1 MLNKKRNTEMST
13 KQTFSW
19 SLEKII
25 EKFSEIALQINEF
38 GEVET
43 ILQCALE
50 ETRVLLQ
57 TDRVIIYRFLQKGDG
72 VVFTESVGDRWLP
85 IQGQLIHDPCF
96 EANWVE
102 RYSQGQTS
110 AISDI
115 HAGDLQACYVELLD
129 RIQVQANLVAP
140 ILLDGKQQ
148 QSPKL
153 WGLLIAHQCRSPRQW
168 EPIDIEILQQVAMHI
183 GLRMGHL
190 ESHRPVLGPNQPTEL
205 ETEPNQ
211 TAANTE
217 SAPRVNH
224 QNCLQPEFAC
234 SLSGEIVHLKA
245 FDLLQN
251 PIWIFDIEDWQ
262 IRWANQ
268 ASLYLWNASTW
279 QQLASHNFRDM
290 LSEFTRIRLQS
301 YLQQFE
307 QGQTLSEQWTF
318 YPGGEPVSVGCRCS
332 GIRIDRGRLAIL
344 VEGKVETAPQIE
356 PETLRSIEAIRHTTL
371 MVSLYTLEGV
381 PLLQNPAALSCYGDA
396 LHPGS
401 ATDNAFVSRFV
412 DSQVADRAMAVLKS
426 GEVFSTE
433 AQVITLAGIRWHR
446 MDVRC
451 TDDPVTGNP
460 MLLVNEKDITDRQQ
474 VETALQ
480 KSETRLS
487 EAQRVAHIGSWEWDV
502 STGNITW
509 SPELFEIVGR
519 DKALG
524 EPTYEENLRL
534 YHPESAKQLHLVV
547 QRALT
552 HGQPYLLRLRIVRPN
567 GSIRHTEARGQ
578 VQLNAEG
585 EVIRLFGTSQDITD
599 LVQAETELRELSTAL
614 ANAVD
619 GISRLDIFG
628 RYITVNQAYA
638 NIAGYQPEEM
648 VGMNW
653 QKTVH
658 PEDCDRM
665 MAAYQKM
672 RAEGRVEVEARGIR
686 KDGSIF
692 YKQVVMLAAYDSQER
707 SIGHHCFMKDI
718 TDRKQAEASLKQDFE
733 HLSKVI
739 ATQQEIA
746 IRNPN
751 LDAVMAV
758 IAERT
763 QDLTRADGSVIEMV
777 EGDELVYRAASGI
790 ASAYV
795 GLRVKIATS
804 LSGKC
809 ITTGSILLCH
819 DSETDARV
827 DRVACQRIGVR
838 SMVVVPLFYQQE
850 RVGVLKVL
858 SATPSSFTES
868 DIQTLQLMAGFLAGS
883 VHLASEFDSK
893 NILLSQ
899 LRESEERYRSVIA
912 TMTEGVVLQLADG
925 EIIACNAS
933 AERIIGLTPEQ
944 IMGHTSVDLDW
955 RTVREDGSPFPGE
968 QHPAMITLKTEKPL
982 SNVVMGIHKADGTLT
997 WISINSQPL
1006 FQMNECHPY
1015 AVVTTFADITER
1027 KQAEEILTN
1036 QAQKDRLM
1044 AATDGL
1050 TQVANRRC
1058 FDERLQSEWHR
1069 LMQGKQQ
1076 LSLIMLDVDYFKR
1089 YNDCYGH
1096 QAGDI
1101 CLVKVASSAAQA
1113 VKRSSDV
1120 FARYGGE
1127 EFAAILPNTDAAGAI
1142 AVAES
1147 MRQAIRDLAIPHEQ
1161 SDVSAIVTVSMG
1173 IATVIPSLGTS
1184 PDELVAKADRAL
1196 YDAKRQGRDRYKSA
1210 NPMTA
1215 PEVNPV
1221 VE

>member
-1 MLNKKRNTEMST
+1 MST

-19 SLEKII
+19 SLEKSI
-25 EKFSEIALQINEF
+25 EKVSEIALKINEF
-38 GEVET
+38 VALET

-57 TDRVIIYRFLQKGDG
+57 TDRVIIYRFLSHRDG
-72 VVFTESVGDRWLP
+72 VVFAESVDAQWPPTLGKQ
-85 IQGQLIHDPCF
+85 IYDPCF
-96 EANWVE
+96 EATWVD

-110 AISDI
+110 SISDI
-115 HAGDLQACYVELLD
+115 HAGDFQACDVELLD

-140 ILLDGKQQ
+140 ILLDGHQQ

-168 EPIDIEILQQVAMHI
+168 EPLDVEIMQQVAMHI
-183 GLRMGHL
+183 GLRMWHL
-190 ESHRPVLGPNQPTEL
+190 ESHRPVIGPNQPPEL

-211 TAANTE
+211 TDPTTE

-224 QNCLQPEFAC
+224 QNCLQPELAC

-251 PIWIFDIEDWQ
+251 PIWIFDIEHWQ

-268 ASLYLWNASTW
+268 ASLYLWNASTR
-279 QQLASHNFRDM
+279 QQLASHNFRHM
-290 LSEFTRIRLQS
+290 LSECTRIRLQG
-301 YLQQFE
+301 YLEQFE

-318 YPGGEPVSVGCRCS
+318 YPAGEPVSVGCRCS
-332 GIRIDRGRLAIL
+332 GIRIDSGRLAIL
-344 VEGKVETAPQIE
+344 VEGKVETALQIE

-381 PLLQNPAALSCYGDA
+381 PLLQNPAALGCYGEA
-396 LHPGS
+396 LHRGS

-412 DSQVADRAMAVLKS
+412 DSQVGERAMAVLKS

-433 AQVITLAGIRWHR
+433 AQVITLAGIRWHG

-451 TDDPVTGNP
+451 TNDPVTGNP

-502 STGNITW
+502 STGKITW
-509 SPELFEIVGR
+509 SPELFEILGR
-519 DKALG
+519 SRALG

-534 YHPESAKQLHLVV
+534 YHPESAKQLHRVV

-552 HGQPYLLRLRIVRPN
+552 HGEPYLLRLRIVSRN

-585 EVIRLFGTSQDITD
+585 KVIRLFGTSQDITD
-599 LVQAETELRELSTAL
+599 IVQAETELREMSTAL
-614 ANAVD
+614 ANAVE
-619 GISRLDIFG
+619 GISRLDVFG
-628 RYITVNQAYA
+628 RYLTVNQAYA

-648 VGMNW
+648 VGINW

-658 PEDCDRM
+658 PDDCYKM
-665 MAAYQKM
+665 MTAYQKM
-672 RAEGRVEVEARGIR
+672 LAEGRVEVEARGIR

-718 TDRKQAEASLKQDFE
+718 TDRKQAEAALQQEFGR
-733 HLSKVI
+733 LAVVI

-758 IAERT
+758 INDRT
-763 QDLTRADGSVIEMV
+763 QKLIGADGAVIEIL

-790 ASAYV
+790 ASTYV
-795 GLRVKIATS
+795 GLRMKVGTS

-809 ITTGSILLCH
+809 IATGQIMLCD
-819 DSETDARV
+819 DSQTDSRV
-827 DRVACQRIGVR
+827 EQSVCQRIGIR
-838 SMVVVPLFYQQE
+838 SLVVVPLFYQDD
-850 RVGVLKVL
+850 RVGVLKVV
-858 SATPSSFTES
+858 SARPCAFTES
-868 DIQTLQLMAGFLAGS
+868 DIHTLQLMAGFLAGS
-883 VHLASEFDSK
+883 LHLASEFDAK

-899 LRESEERYRSVIA
+899 LQESEERYRSVIRS
-912 TMTEGVVLQLADG
+912 MTEGVVLQLADG
-925 EIIACNAS
+925 QITTCNAS
-933 AERIIGLTPEQ
+933 AGRILGLTPEQ
-944 IMGHTSVDLDW
+944 LMGRTSIDLDW
-955 RTVREDGSPFPGE
+955 RTVQEDGSPFPCQ
-968 QHPAMITLKTEKPL
+968 QHPAMITLRTGKPV
-982 SNVVMGIHKADGTLT
+982 SNVVMGIHKSDKTLT

-1006 FQMNECHPY
+1006 FQMNQSQPY

-1027 KQAEEILTN
+1027 KRAEEMLRHRAE
-1036 QAQKDRLM
+1036 QERLI
-1044 AATDGL
+1044 ATTDGL

-1069 LMQGKQQ
+1069 LIQGKQL

-1113 VKRSSDV
+1113 VKRSSDLL
-1120 FARYGGE
+1120 ARYGGE
-1127 EFAAILPNTDAAGAI
+1127 EFAAILPNTDADGAI

-1147 MRQAIRDLAIPHEQ
+1147 IREAIRDLGIPHEQ

-1173 IATVIPSLGTS
+1173 IATVIPTAEIS
-1184 PDELVAKADRAL
+1184 PDELVALADRAL
-1196 YDAKRQGRDRYKSA
+1196 YDAKRQGRDRYTSA
-1210 NPMTA
+1210 NQMTA
-1215 PEVNPV
+1215 PDFNTV

>member
-1 MLNKKRNTEMST
+1 MST
-13 KQTFSW
+13 KQTFSC
-19 SLEKII
+19 SLEKIL
-25 EKFSEIALQINEF
+25 EKISEIALQINEV
-38 GEVET
+38 GDLET
-43 ILQCALE
+43 ILQYAVE

-57 TDRVIIYRFLQKGDG
+57 TDRLIIYRFLPKGNG
-72 VVFTESVGDRWLP
+72 VVWAESV
-85 IQGQLIHDPCF
+85 DPQWPRILGKQIYAPSC
-96 EANWVE
+96 EATWVE
-102 RYSQGQTS
+102 RYNQGQTS
-110 AISDI
+110 SISDI
-115 HAGDLQACYVELLD
+115 HSGDLQACDVELLD
-129 RIQVQANLVAP
+129 RLQVQANLVAP

-153 WGLLIAHQCRSPRQW
+153 WGLLIAHHCRSPRQW
-168 EPIDIEILQQVAMHI
+168 EPLDVQILQQVAMHI
-183 GLRMGHL
+183 GLRMWHL
-190 ESHRPVLGPNQPTEL
+190 ESHPPVIGPNQPPEL

-211 TAANTE
+211 TATNTE
-217 SAPRVNH
+217 SAPRVHH
-224 QNCLQPEFAC
+224 QNSLQPELAC
-234 SLSGEIVHLKA
+234 SLSGDIVHLKA

-251 PIWIFDIEDWQ
+251 PIWIFDIEHWQ

-268 ASLYLWNASTW
+268 ASLYLWDASTR

-290 LSEFTRIRLQS
+290 LSESTRIRLQS

-318 YPGGEPVSVGCRCS
+318 YPAGQPVSVGCRCS
-332 GIRIDRGRLAIL
+332 GIRIDSGRLAIL
-344 VEGKVETAPQIE
+344 VEGTVETAHQIE
-356 PETLRSIEAIRHTTL
+356 PETLRSIQALRQTTL

-381 PLLQNPAALSCYGDA
+381 PLLQNPAALRCYGEA

-401 ATDNAFVSRFV
+401 ATDNAFLSRFV
-412 DSQVADRAMAVLKS
+412 DSQVGERAMAVLKS

-460 MLLVNEKDITDRQQ
+460 MLLVSEKDITDRQHT
-474 VETALQ
+474 ETALQ
-480 KSETRLS
+480 KSQTRLS
-487 EAQRVAHIGSWEWDV
+487 EAQRVARIGNWEWDV
-502 STGNITW
+502 ITGKITW

-519 DKALG
+519 DSALG

-534 YHPESAKQLHLVV
+534 YHPESAKHLHLVV

-552 HGQPYLLRLRIVRPN
+552 HGQPYLLRLKVLRPN

-578 VQLNAEG
+578 VELNAEG
-585 EVIRLFGTSQDITD
+585 QVIRLFGTSQDITD
-599 LVQAETELRELSTAL
+599 LVQAETELREMSTAL

-665 MAAYQKM
+665 IVAYQKM

-692 YKQVVMLAAYDSQER
+692 YKQLVMLAAYDSQER
-707 SIGHHCFMKDI
+707 AIGHHCFMKDI
-718 TDRKQAEASLKQDFE
+718 TDRKQAEAALQQEFQR
-733 HLSKVI
+733 LGMVI

-763 QDLTRADGSVIEMV
+763 QDLTRADGAVIEMV

-790 ASAYV
+790 VSAYV
-795 GLRVKIATS
+795 GLRLKVGTS

-809 ITTGSILLCH
+809 IETGQIMLCE

-827 DRVACQRIGVR
+827 NLAACQRIGLR
-838 SMVVVPLFYQQE
+838 SMVVVPLFYQDD

-858 SATPSSFTES
+858 SAKPSAFTES

-883 VHLASEFDSK
+883 LHLASEFDAK

-899 LRESEERYRSVIA
+899 LQESEERYRSVIA
-912 TMTEGVVLQLADG
+912 SMTEGVVLQLEDG
-925 EIIACNAS
+925 QITTCNAS
-933 AERIIGLTPEQ
+933 AERILGLTPEQ
-944 IMGHTSVDLDW
+944 MIGRTSIDLDG

-968 QHPAMITLKTEKPL
+968 QHPAMIALRTGQPV
-982 SNVVMGIHKADGTLT
+982 SNVLMGIHKSDRTLT

-1006 FQMNECHPY
+1006 FHLNQSQPY

-1027 KQAEEILTN
+1027 KRAEEMLRHRAE
-1036 QAQKDRLM
+1036 QERLI
-1044 AATDGL
+1044 ATTDGL

-1058 FDERLQSEWHR
+1058 FDERLQSEWYR

-1096 QAGDI
+1096 QAGDT
-1101 CLVKVASSAAQA
+1101 CLVQVAKAAA
-1113 VKRSSDV
+1113 ASVKRSTDLFV
-1120 FARYGGE
+1120 RYGGE
-1127 EFAAILPNTDAAGAI
+1127 EFAAILPSTDAAGAI

-1147 MRQAIRDLAIPHEQ
+1147 IRQAIRYLAIPHEQ

-1173 IATVIPSLGTS
+1173 IATVIPCLGTS
-1184 PDELVAKADRAL
+1184 PDELVAVADRAL

-1215 PEVNPV
+1215 GDFNAV

>member
-1 MLNKKRNTEMST
+1 MST

-19 SLEKII
+19 SLEKSI
-25 EKFSEIALQINEF
+25 EKVSEIALKINEF
-38 GEVET
+38 VALET

-57 TDRVIIYRFLQKGDG
+57 TDRVIIYRFLSHRDG
-72 VVFTESVGDRWLP
+72 VVFAESVDAQWPPTLGKQ
-85 IQGQLIHDPCF
+85 IYDPCF
-96 EANWVE
+96 EATWVD

-110 AISDI
+110 SISDI
-115 HAGDLQACYVELLD
+115 HAGDLQACDVELLD

-140 ILLDGKQQ
+140 ILLDGQQQ

-168 EPIDIEILQQVAMHI
+168 EPLDVEIMQQVAMHI
-183 GLRMGHL
+183 GLRMWHL
-190 ESHRPVLGPNQPTEL
+190 ESHRPVIGPNQPPEL

-211 TAANTE
+211 TDPNTE

-224 QNCLQPEFAC
+224 QNCLQPELAC

-251 PIWIFDIEDWQ
+251 PIWIFDIEHWQ

-268 ASLYLWNASTW
+268 ASLYLWNASTR

-290 LSEFTRIRLQS
+290 LSECTRIRLQG
-301 YLQQFE
+301 YLEQFE

-318 YPGGEPVSVGCRCS
+318 YPAGEAVSVGCRCS
-332 GIRIDRGRLAIL
+332 GIRIDSGRLAIL
-344 VEGKVETAPQIE
+344 VEGKVETAPHIE

-381 PLLQNPAALSCYGDA
+381 PLLQNPAALGCYGEA
-396 LHPGS
+396 LHRGS

-412 DSQVADRAMAVLKS
+412 DSQVGERAMAVLKS

-433 AQVITLAGIRWHR
+433 AQVITLAGIRWHG

-451 TDDPVTGNP
+451 TNDPVTGNP

-502 STGNITW
+502 STGKITW
-509 SPELFEIVGR
+509 SPELFEILGR
-519 DKALG
+519 SRALG

-534 YHPESAKQLHLVV
+534 YHPESAKQLHRVV

-552 HGQPYLLRLRIVRPN
+552 HGEPYLLRLRIVSRN

-585 EVIRLFGTSQDITD
+585 KVIRLFGTSQDITD
-599 LVQAETELRELSTAL
+599 IVQAETELREMSTAL
-614 ANAVD
+614 ANAVE
-619 GISRLDIFG
+619 GISRLDVFG
-628 RYITVNQAYA
+628 RYLTVNQAYA

-648 VGMNW
+648 VGINW

-658 PEDCDRM
+658 PDDCYKM
-665 MAAYQKM
+665 MTAYQKM
-672 RAEGRVEVEARGIR
+672 LAEGRVEVEARGIR

-718 TDRKQAEASLKQDFE
+718 TDRKQAEAALQQEFGR
-733 HLSKVI
+733 LAVVI

-758 IAERT
+758 INDRT
-763 QDLTRADGSVIEMV
+763 QKLIGADGAVIEIL

-790 ASAYV
+790 ASTYV
-795 GLRVKIATS
+795 GLRMKVGTS

-809 ITTGSILLCH
+809 IATGQIMLCD
-819 DSETDARV
+819 DSQTDSRV
-827 DRVACQRIGVR
+827 EQSVCQRIGIR
-838 SMVVVPLFYQQE
+838 SLVVVPLFYQDD
-850 RVGVLKVL
+850 RVGVLKVV
-858 SATPSSFTES
+858 SARPCAFTES
-868 DIQTLQLMAGFLAGS
+868 DIHTLQLMAGFLAGS
-883 VHLASEFDSK
+883 LHLASEFDAK

-899 LRESEERYRSVIA
+899 LQESEERYRSVIRS
-912 TMTEGVVLQLADG
+912 MTEGVVLQLADG
-925 EIIACNAS
+925 QITTCNAS
-933 AERIIGLTPEQ
+933 AGRILGLTPEQ
-944 IMGHTSVDLDW
+944 LMGRTSIDLDW
-955 RTVREDGSPFPGE
+955 RTVQEDGSPFPCQ
-968 QHPAMITLKTEKPL
+968 QHPAMITLRTGKPV
-982 SNVVMGIHKADGTLT
+982 SNVVMGIHKSDKTLT

-1006 FQMNECHPY
+1006 FQMNQSQPY

-1027 KQAEEILTN
+1027 KRAEEMLRHRAE
-1036 QAQKDRLM
+1036 QERLI
-1044 AATDGL
+1044 ATTDGL

-1069 LMQGKQQ
+1069 LIQGKQL

-1113 VKRSSDV
+1113 VKRSSDLL
-1120 FARYGGE
+1120 ARYGGE
-1127 EFAAILPNTDAAGAI
+1127 EFAAILPNTDADGAI

-1147 MRQAIRDLAIPHEQ
+1147 IREAIRDLGIPHEQ

-1173 IATVIPSLGTS
+1173 IATVIPTAEIS
-1184 PDELVAKADRAL
+1184 PDELVALADRAL
-1196 YDAKRQGRDRYKSA
+1196 YDAKRQGRDRYTSA
-1210 NPMTA
+1210 NQMTA
-1215 PEVNPV
+1215 PDFNTV

>member
-1 MLNKKRNTEMST
+1 MST
-13 KQTFSW
+13 KETFSW
-19 SLEKII
+19 SLENILEKIT
-25 EKFSEIALQINEF
+25 EIALKINDL
-38 GEVET
+38 GDLET
-43 ILQCALE
+43 ILQCAVE

-57 TDRVIIYRFLQKGDG
+57 TDRVIIYRFLPQGDG
-72 VVFTESVGDRWLP
+72 VVFAESV
-85 IQGQLIHDPCF
+85 DPQWPRILGKQIYDSCF
-96 EANWVE
+96 EATWVE
-102 RYSQGQTS
+102 RYRQGQTS
-110 AISDI
+110 SISDI
-115 HAGDLQACYVELLD
+115 HSGHLQACDMELLA
-129 RIQVQANLVAP
+129 RIKVQANLVVP
-140 ILLDGKQQ
+140 ILLDDKQQ

-168 EPIDIEILQQVAMHI
+168 EPLDVQIVQHVAVLL
-183 GLRMGHL
+183 GLRMRHL
-190 ESHRPVLGPNQPTEL
+190 VSHHPVPHPQPPEIK
-205 ETEPNQ
+205 TEPNQ
-211 TAANTE
+211 TAINTD
-217 SAPRVNH
+217 SVPIVH

-234 SLSGEIVHLKA
+234 SLSGGIVHLRA
-245 FDLLQN
+245 FELLQN
-251 PIWIFDIEDWQ
+251 PIWIFDIEHLQMW
-262 IRWANQ
+262 WANQ
-268 ASLYLWNASTW
+268 ASLYLWNASSR
-279 QQLASHNFRDM
+279 QELASRNFSDV
-290 LSEFTRIRLQS
+290 SESTRIRLQT
-301 YLQQFE
+301 YLQQFK
-307 QGQTLSEQWTF
+307 QGKTLSEQWTF
-318 YPGGEPVSVGCRCS
+318 YPGGQPVSVRCRCS
-332 GIRIDRGRLAIL
+332 GIGIESGRLAML
-344 VEGKVETAPQIE
+344 VEGTVESAHQME
-356 PETLRSIEAIRHTTL
+356 PEILRSIEALRHTTL
-371 MVSLYTLEGV
+371 IVSLYTLEGL
-381 PLLQNPAALSCYGDA
+381 PLLENPAALRCYGDA
-396 LHPGS
+396 LHPRS
-401 ATDNAFVSRFV
+401 ASDNAFLSHFV
-412 DSQVADRAMAVLKS
+412 DPQVGERAMGVQGY
-426 GEVFSTE
+426 GEVSITE

-446 MDVRC
+446 IDVRC
-451 TDDPVTGNP
+451 TKDPVTGNP
-460 MLLVNEKDITDRQQ
+460 MLVVNENDITARRQQ
-474 VETALQ
+474 TETALQ
-480 KSETRLS
+480 QNETRLS
-487 EAQRVAHIGSWEWDV
+487 EAQRVAQIGNWEWDV
-502 STGNITW
+502 ITGKITW
-509 SPELFEIVGR
+509 SPQLFEILGR
-519 DKALG
+519 DRALG

-552 HGQPYLLRLRIVRPN
+552 RGEPYLLRLKVLRPN
-567 GSIRHTEARGQ
+567 GYIRHTEARGQ
-578 VQLNAEG
+578 VELNAEG
-585 EVIRLFGTSQDITD
+585 EVLRLFGTSQDITD
-599 LVQAETELRELSTAL
+599 LVQAETELREMSTAL
-614 ANAVD
+614 ANAVE

-638 NIAGYQPEEM
+638 NLAGYQPEEM

-665 MAAYQKM
+665 MVAYQKM
-672 RAEGRVEVEARGIR
+672 LAEGRVEVEARGIR

-718 TDRKQAEASLKQDFE
+718 SDRKQAEAALQQEFE
-733 HLSKVI
+733 RLSRVI

-763 QDLTRADGSVIEMV
+763 QDLTRADGAVIEIL
-777 EGDELVYRAASGI
+777 EGDEMVYRAASGI
-790 ASAYV
+790 ATAYI
-795 GLRVKIATS
+795 GLRIKVGTS

-809 ITTGSILLCH
+809 IATGQIMLCE

-827 DRVACQRIGVR
+827 NRAACERIGLR
-838 SMVVVPLFYQQE
+838 SMVVVPLFYQDD

-858 SATPSSFTES
+858 SATPYAFTES
-868 DIQTLQLMAGFLAGS
+868 DIQTLQLMAGFLAS
-883 VHLASEFDSK
+883 SLHLASEFDAK

-899 LRESEERYRSVIA
+899 LQESEERYRSVII

-925 EIIACNAS
+925 QITACNAS

-944 IMGHTSVDLDW
+944 MMGHKSIDLNW
-955 RTVREDGSPFPGE
+955 RTVREDGEPFPGE
-968 QHPAMITLKTEKPL
+968 QHPATITLRTGQPQ
-982 SNVVMGIHKADGTLT
+982 SNVVMGIHKSDKTLT

-1006 FQMNECHPY
+1006 FHLNQSQPY

-1027 KQAEEILTN
+1027 KRADEMLKHRAERE
-1036 QAQKDRLM
+1036 RLI
-1044 AATDGL
+1044 ATTDGL

-1096 QAGDI
+1096 QAGDT
-1101 CLVKVASSAAQA
+1101 CLVKVAKAAAAA
-1113 VKRSSDV
+1113 VKRSTDLFV
-1120 FARYGGE
+1120 RYGGE

-1147 MRQAIRDLAIPHEQ
+1147 MRQAIQQLAIPHEQ
-1161 SDVSAIVTVSMG
+1161 SDVSSIVTVSMG
-1173 IATVIPSLGTS
+1173 IATVIPCLGTS
-1184 PDELVAKADRAL
+1184 PDELVALADRAL

>member
-1 MLNKKRNTEMST
+1 MST
-13 KQTFSW
+13 KKTFSW
-19 SLEKII
+19 SLEKSI
-25 EKFSEIALQINEF
+25 EKVSEIALKINEF
-38 GEVET
+38 VDLET
-43 ILQCALE
+43 ILQCALH

-57 TDRVIIYRFLQKGDG
+57 TDRVIIYRFLPHRER
-72 VVFTESVGDRWLP
+72 VVFAESVGDRWRP
-85 IQGQLIHDPCF
+85 IQGQLIHDPCL
-96 EANWVE
+96 EATWVD
-102 RYSQGQTS
+102 RYSQGETS

-115 HAGDLQACYVELLD
+115 HAGDIQACDVELLD

-153 WGLLIAHQCRSPRQW
+153 WGLLIAHHCRSPRQW
-168 EPIDIEILQQVAMHI
+168 EPLDVQILQQVAMHI
-183 GLRMGHL
+183 GLRMRHL
-190 ESHRPVLGPNQPTEL
+190 ESHGPAIGPNQPPEL

-211 TAANTE
+211 TDPNTE

-234 SLSGEIVHLKA
+234 SLSGDIVHLKA

-262 IRWANQ
+262 MRWANQ
-268 ASLYLWNASTW
+268 ASLYLWNASTR

-290 LSEFTRIRLQS
+290 LSESTRIRLQS
-301 YLQQFE
+301 YQQQFE

-332 GIRIDRGRLAIL
+332 GIRIDGGRLAIL
-344 VEGKVETAPQIE
+344 VEGTVETAPQIE

-381 PLLQNPAALSCYGDA
+381 PLLQNPAALRCYGDA

-412 DSQVADRAMAVLKS
+412 DSQVAERAMAVLKS

-433 AQVITLAGIRWHR
+433 AQVITLAGIRWHG

-451 TDDPVTGNP
+451 TNDPVTGNP

-474 VETALQ
+474 TETDLQ

-487 EAQRVAHIGSWEWDV
+487 EAQRVAHIGNWEWDV
-502 STGNITW
+502 STGKITW
-509 SPELFEIVGR
+509 SPELFEILGR
-519 DKALG
+519 SRALG

-547 QRALT
+547 QRALS
-552 HGQPYLLRLRIVRPN
+552 HGEPYLLRLRVVGPN

-585 EVIRLFGTSQDITD
+585 KVIRLFGTSQDITD

-614 ANAVD
+614 ANAVE

-648 VGMNW
+648 VGMSW

-672 RAEGRVEVEARGIR
+672 LAEGRVEVEARGIR

-692 YKQVVMLAAYDSQER
+692 YKHVVMLAAYDSQER
-707 SIGHHCFMKDI
+707 SIGHHCFMKNI
-718 TDRKQAEASLKQDFE
+718 TDRKQAEAALQQEFE
-733 HLSKVI
+733 RLAVVI

-746 IRNPN
+746 TPNPN

-758 IAERT
+758 ITDRT
-763 QDLTRADGSVIEMV
+763 QKSLGADGAVIEML

-795 GLRVKIATS
+795 GLRIKVGTS

-809 ITTGSILLCH
+809 IATGQIMLCD
-819 DSETDARV
+819 DSQADARV
-827 DRVACQRIGVR
+827 DQAVCQRIGIR
-838 SMVVVPLFYQQE
+838 SLVVVPLFYQDD
-850 RVGVLKVL
+850 RVGVLKVV
-858 SATPSSFTES
+858 SAKPCAFTES
-868 DIQTLQLMAGFLAGS
+868 DIHTLQLMAGFLAGS
-883 VHLASEFDSK
+883 LHLASEFDAK

-899 LRESEERYRSVIA
+899 LQESEERYRSVI
-912 TMTEGVVLQLADG
+912 TSMTEGVVLQLADG
-925 EIIACNAS
+925 QITTCNAS
-933 AERIIGLTPEQ
+933 AGRILGLTPEQ
-944 IMGHTSVDLDW
+944 LMGRTSIDLDW
-955 RTVREDGSPFPGE
+955 RTVHEDGSPFPCQ
-968 QHPAMITLKTEKPL
+968 QHPAMITLRTGKPL
-982 SNVVMGIHKADGTLT
+982 SNVVMGIHKSDKTLT

-1006 FQMNECHPY
+1006 FQMNQSQPY

-1027 KQAEEILTN
+1027 KRAEEMLRHRAE
-1036 QAQKDRLM
+1036 QERLI
-1044 AATDGL
+1044 ATTDGL

-1058 FDERLQSEWHR
+1058 FDERLPSEWHR

-1113 VKRSSDV
+1113 VKRSSDL

-1127 EFAAILPNTDAAGAI
+1127 EFAAILPNTDADGAI

-1147 MRQAIRDLAIPHEQ
+1147 IREAIRDLGIPHEQ
-1161 SDVSAIVTVSMG
+1161 SNVSPIVTVSMG
-1173 IATVIPSLGTS
+1173 IATVIPTAETS
-1184 PDELVAKADRAL
+1184 PDELVALADRAL
-1196 YDAKRQGRDRYKSA
+1196 YDAKRQGRDRYTSA
-1210 NPMTA
+1210 NQMTA
-1215 PEVNPV
+1215 PDFNTV

>member
-1 MLNKKRNTEMST
+1 MST

-25 EKFSEIALQINEF
+25 EKVSEIALQLNEF
-38 GEVET
+38 GDLET
-43 ILQCALE
+43 ILQCAVE

-57 TDRVIIYRFLQKGDG
+57 TDRVIIYRFLPHRDG
-72 VVFTESVGDRWLP
+72 VVFAESIDAQWPRTLGKQ
-85 IQGQLIHDPCF
+85 IYDPCF
-96 EANWVE
+96 EATWVE
-102 RYSQGQTS
+102 RYSHGHTS
-110 AISDI
+110 SISDI
-115 HAGDLQACYVELLD
+115 HSGDLQACDVELLS

-140 ILLDGKQQ
+140 ILLDGQQQ

-153 WGLLIAHQCRSPRQW
+153 WGLLIAHHCRSPRQW
-168 EPIDIEILQQVAMHI
+168 EPLDVQILQQVAMHI
-183 GLRMGHL
+183 GLRMWHL
-190 ESHRPVLGPNQPTEL
+190 ESHRPVLGLNQPPEL

-211 TAANTE
+211 TAISTE
-217 SAPRVNH
+217 SVPRVNH

-234 SLSGEIVHLKA
+234 SLSGDIVHLKA

-268 ASLYLWNASTW
+268 ASLYLWDASTR
-279 QQLASHNFRDM
+279 QQLASRNFRDM
-290 LSEFTRIRLQS
+290 LSESTRIRLQS

-307 QGQTLSEQWTF
+307 QGQTLSDQWTF
-318 YPGGEPVSVGCRCS
+318 YPGGEPVSVCCRCS
-332 GIRIDRGRLAIL
+332 GIRIDSGDLAIL
-344 VEGKVETAPQIE
+344 VEGKVETADQIE
-356 PETLRSIEAIRHTTL
+356 AETLRSIEAIRHTTL

-381 PLLQNPAALSCYGDA
+381 PLLQNPAALRCYGDA
-396 LHPGS
+396 LHPRS
-401 ATDNAFVSRFV
+401 VTDNAFVSHFV
-412 DSQVADRAMAVLKS
+412 DSQVGERAMAVLKS
-426 GEVFSTE
+426 GEVFSAE
-433 AQVITLAGIRWHR
+433 AQVITLAGIRWHG

-451 TDDPVTGNP
+451 TNDTVTGNP

-474 VETALQ
+474 TETALQ

-502 STGNITW
+502 ITGKITW
-509 SPELFEIVGR
+509 SPELFEILGR
-519 DKALG
+519 DRALG
-524 EPTYEENLRL
+524 EPTYAENLRI
-534 YHPESAKQLHLVV
+534 YHPESAEQLQMVV

-552 HGQPYLLRLRIVRPN
+552 GGEPYLLRLKVLRPN

-585 EVIRLFGTSQDITD
+585 KVIRLFGTSQDITH
-599 LVQAETELRELSTAL
+599 LVLAETELRELSTAL
-614 ANAVD
+614 ANAVE

-638 NIAGYQPEEM
+638 NIEGYQPEEM

-672 RAEGRVEVEARGIR
+672 LAEGRVEVEARGIR

-692 YKQVVMLAAYDSQER
+692 YKQLVMLAAYDSQER
-707 SIGHHCFMKDI
+707 SIGHYCFMKNI
-718 TDRKQAEASLKQDFE
+718 TDRKQAEAALQQEFE
-733 HLSKVI
+733 RLSRVI

-751 LDAVMAV
+751 LNAVMAV
-758 IAERT
+758 IADRT
-763 QDLTRADGSVIEMV
+763 QDLTRADGAVIEML

-795 GLRVKIATS
+795 GLRMKVGTS

-809 ITTGSILLCH
+809 IATGQIMLCD

-827 DRVACQRIGVR
+827 DQSACQRIGIR
-838 SMVVVPLFYQQE
+838 SLVVVPLFYQDD

-858 SATPSSFTES
+858 SATPFAFTES
-868 DIQTLQLMAGFLAGS
+868 DIQTLQLMAGFLAS
-883 VHLASEFDSK
+883 SLHLASEFDAK

-899 LRESEERYRSVIA
+899 LQESEQRYRSVIA
-912 TMTEGVVLQLADG
+912 SMTEGVVLQLADG
-925 EIIACNAS
+925 QITTCNAS

-944 IMGHTSVDLDW
+944 MMGRRSIDLDW
-955 RTVREDGSPFPGE
+955 RTVQEDGSPFPGQ
-968 QHPAMITLKTEKPL
+968 QHPAMITLQTGKPL
-982 SNVVMGIHKADGTLT
+982 SNVVMGIHKSDKTLT

-1006 FQMNECHPY
+1006 FQMNQSQPY
-1015 AVVTTFADITER
+1015 GVVTTFADITER
-1027 KQAEEILTN
+1027 KRAEEMLRHRAE
-1036 QAQKDRLM
+1036 QERLI
-1044 AATDGL
+1044 ATTDGL

-1058 FDERLQSEWHR
+1058 FDERLQLEWHR
-1069 LMQGKQQ
+1069 LMQGQQ
-1076 LSLIMLDVDYFKR
+1076 KLSLIMLDVDYFKR
-1089 YNDCYGH
+1089 YNDFYGH
-1096 QAGDI
+1096 QAGDT
-1101 CLVKVASSAAQA
+1101 CLVKVAKAAAAA
-1113 VKRSSDV
+1113 VKRSADLFV
-1120 FARYGGE
+1120 RYGGE

-1147 MRQAIRDLAIPHEQ
+1147 IREAIRDLAIPHEQ

-1173 IATVIPSLGTS
+1173 IATVIPTAERS
-1184 PDELVAKADRAL
+1184 PDELVALADRAL

-1210 NPMTA
+1210 NPMTV
-1215 PEVNPV
+1215 PDFNTV

>member
-1 MLNKKRNTEMST
+1 MST
-13 KQTFSW
+13 KQTFSC
-19 SLEKII
+19 SLEKIL
-25 EKFSEIALQINEF
+25 EKVSEIALQLNEL
-38 GEVET
+38 EELET
-43 ILQCALE
+43 ILQCAVE
-50 ETRVLLQ
+50 ESRVLLQ
-57 TDRVIIYRFLQKGDG
+57 ADRVIIYRFLPHRDG
-72 VVFTESVGDRWLP
+72 VVLAESVDAQWPQILGKQ
-85 IQGQLIHDPCF
+85 IYDPCF
-96 EANWVE
+96 EATWVE

-110 AISDI
+110 SISDI
-115 HAGDLQACYVELLD
+115 HSGHLQACDVELLD
-129 RIQVQANLVAP
+129 RIQVQANLVVP

-153 WGLLIAHQCRSPRQW
+153 WGLLIGHQCRSPRQW
-168 EPIDIEILQQVAMHI
+168 EPLDIQIVQHVAAQI
-183 GLRMGHL
+183 GLRMRHL
-190 ESHRPVLGPNQPTEL
+190 ESHHPVPPFHQPPEL
-205 ETEPNQ
+205 KTEPNQ
-211 TAANTE
+211 TDPNTE

-234 SLSGEIVHLKA
+234 SLSGDIVHLKA

-268 ASLYLWNASTW
+268 ASLYLWNVSTR
-279 QQLASHNFRDM
+279 QQLASHNFSDM
-290 LSEFTRIRLQS
+290 LSECTRIRLQG
-301 YLQQFE
+301 YQQQFE
-307 QGQTLSEQWTF
+307 QGQTLSERWTF

-332 GIRIDRGRLAIL
+332 GIRINSGRLAIL

-381 PLLQNPAALSCYGDA
+381 PLLQNPAALRCYGDMQPP
-396 LHPGS
+396 HS

-412 DSQVADRAMAVLKS
+412 DSQVGERAMAVLKS

-433 AQVITLAGIRWHR
+433 AQVITLAGIRWHGI
-446 MDVRC
+446 DVRC

-474 VETALQ
+474 TETALQ

-487 EAQRVAHIGSWEWDV
+487 EAQRVAHIGNWEWDV
-502 STGNITW
+502 ITGKITW
-509 SPELFEIVGR
+509 SPELFKILGR
-519 DKALG
+519 SSALG
-524 EPTYEENLRL
+524 EPTYEENLRI
-534 YHPESAKQLHLVV
+534 YHPESARQLHRVV

-552 HGQPYLLRLRIVRPN
+552 HGEPYLLRLKVLHPN

-585 EVIRLFGTSQDITD
+585 QVIRLFGTSQDITD
-599 LVQAETELRELSTAL
+599 RVQAETELREMSTAL
-614 ANAVD
+614 ANAVE
-619 GISRLDIFG
+619 GISRVDVFG
-628 RYITVNQAYA
+628 RYISVNQAYG
-638 NIAGYQPEEM
+638 NIVGYQPEEM

-658 PEDCDRM
+658 PDDCDRM

-672 RAEGRVEVEARGIR
+672 LAEGRVEVEGRGIR

-692 YKQVVMLAAYDSQER
+692 YQQWVMLAAYDSQER

-718 TDRKQAEASLKQDFE
+718 TARKQAEAALQQEFQR
-733 HLSKVI
+733 LAVVI

-758 IAERT
+758 ISERT
-763 QDLTRADGSVIEMV
+763 QKSLGADGAVIEML

-795 GLRVKIATS
+795 GLRIKVATS

-809 ITTGSILLCH
+809 IATGQIMLCD
-819 DSETDARV
+819 DSQTDGRV
-827 DRVACQRIGVR
+827 DQSACQRIGIR
-838 SMVVVPLFYQQE
+838 SLVVVPLFYQDD
-850 RVGVLKVL
+850 RVGVLKVV
-858 SATPSSFTES
+858 SGTPCAFTES
-868 DIQTLQLMAGFLAGS
+868 DIHTLQLMAGFLAGS
-883 VHLASEFDSK
+883 LHLASEFDAK

-899 LRESEERYRSVIA
+899 LQESEERYRSVI
-912 TMTEGVVLQLADG
+912 TSMTEGVVLQLADG
-925 EIIACNAS
+925 QITTCNAS
-933 AERIIGLTPEQ
+933 AGRILGLSPEQ
-944 IMGHTSVDLDW
+944 LMGRTSIDLDW
-955 RTVREDGSPFPGE
+955 RTVQEDGSPFPCQ
-968 QHPAMITLKTEKPL
+968 QHPATITLRTGKPV
-982 SNVVMGIHKADGTLT
+982 SNVVMGIHKSDKTLT

-1006 FQMNECHPY
+1006 FQMNQSQPY

-1027 KQAEEILTN
+1027 KRAEEMLRHRAE
-1036 QAQKDRLM
+1036 QERLI
-1044 AATDGL
+1044 ATTDGL

-1058 FDERLQSEWHR
+1058 FDERLESEWHR

-1101 CLVKVASSAAQA
+1101 CLVKVASSAALA
-1113 VKRSSDV
+1113 VKRSSDLL
-1120 FARYGGE
+1120 ARYGGE
-1127 EFAAILPNTDAAGAI
+1127 EFAAILPNTDADGAI

-1147 MRQAIRDLAIPHEQ
+1147 IREAIRDLGIPHEQ
-1161 SDVSAIVTVSMG
+1161 SNVSAIVTVSMG
-1173 IATVIPSLGTS
+1173 IATVIPTAETS
-1184 PDELVAKADRAL
+1184 PDELVALADRAL
-1196 YDAKRQGRDRYKSA
+1196 YDAKRQGRDGYRSA
-1210 NPMTA
+1210 NQMTA
-1215 PEVNPV
+1215 PDFNAV

>member
-1 MLNKKRNTEMST
+1 MST

-19 SLEKII
+19 SLEKSI
-25 EKFSEIALQINEF
+25 EKVSEIALKIKEF
-38 GEVET
+38 VDRET

-57 TDRVIIYRFLQKGDG
+57 TDRVIIYRFLPKGDR
-72 VVFTESVGDRWLP
+72 VVFAESVGAQWLP
-85 IQGQLIHDPCF
+85 IQEQLIHDPCF
-96 EANWVE
+96 EATWVE

-115 HAGDLQACYVELLD
+115 HAGDLPACDVELLD

-140 ILLDGKQQ
+140 ILLDGQQQ

-168 EPIDIEILQQVAMHI
+168 EPLDVQIMQQVAMHI
-183 GLRMGHL
+183 GLRMWHL
-190 ESHRPVLGPNQPTEL
+190 ESHRPVIGPNQPPEL

-211 TAANTE
+211 TATSTE

-234 SLSGEIVHLKA
+234 SLSGDIVHLKA

-268 ASLYLWNASTW
+268 ASLYLWNTSTR
-279 QQLASHNFRDM
+279 QQLVSHNFRDM
-290 LSEFTRIRLQS
+290 LSEYTRIRLQS

-307 QGQTLSEQWTF
+307 QGKTLSEQWTF

-332 GIRIDRGRLAIL
+332 GIRIDSGRLAIL

-381 PLLQNPAALSCYGDA
+381 PLLQNPAALRCYGEA

-401 ATDNAFVSRFV
+401 ATDHAFLSRFV
-412 DSQVADRAMAVLKS
+412 DSQVGERAMAVLKS

-433 AQVITLAGIRWHR
+433 AQVMTLAGIRWHGI
-446 MDVRC
+446 DVRC
-451 TDDPVTGNP
+451 TNDPVTGNP
-460 MLLVNEKDITDRQQ
+460 MLLVNEKDITDRQEI
-474 VETALQ
+474 ETALQ
-480 KSETRLS
+480 KSESRLS
-487 EAQRVAHIGSWEWDV
+487 EAQRVAHIGSWEFDV
-502 STGNITW
+502 IAGKITW
-509 SPELFEIVGR
+509 SPELFEILGR
-519 DKALG
+519 DSALG

-534 YHPESAKQLHLVV
+534 YHPESAKQLHRVV

-552 HGQPYLLRLRIVRPN
+552 HGEPYLLRLRIVHPN

-585 EVIRLFGTSQDITD
+585 KVIRLFGTSQDITD
-599 LVQAETELRELSTAL
+599 RVQAETELRELSTAL
-614 ANAVD
+614 ANAVE
-619 GISRLDIFG
+619 GISRLDVFG
-628 RYITVNQAYA
+628 RYISVNQAYA
-638 NIAGYQPEEM
+638 NLAGYQPEEM

-658 PEDCDRM
+658 PDDCDKMR
-665 MAAYQKM
+665 AAYQKM
-672 RAEGRVEVEARGIR
+672 LAEGRVEVEARGIR

-692 YKQVVMLAAYDSQER
+692 YKQVVMLATYDSQER
-707 SIGHHCFMKDI
+707 LIGHHCFMKNI
-718 TDRKQAEASLKQDFE
+718 TDRKQAEAALQQEFE
-733 HLSKVI
+733 RLAVVI
-739 ATQQEIA
+739 ATQQEITTP
-746 IRNPN
+746 NPN

-758 IAERT
+758 ITDRT
-763 QDLTRADGSVIEMV
+763 QKSLGADGAVIEML

-795 GLRVKIATS
+795 GLRIKVGTS

-809 ITTGSILLCH
+809 IATGQIMLCD
-819 DSETDARV
+819 DSETDTRV
-827 DRVACQRIGVR
+827 EQSACQRIGIR
-838 SMVVVPLFYQQE
+838 SLVVVPLFYQDD
-850 RVGVLKVL
+850 RIGVLKVV
-858 SATPSSFTES
+858 SATPCAFTES
-868 DIQTLQLMAGFLAGS
+868 DIHTLQLMAGFLAGS
-883 VHLASEFDSK
+883 LHLASEFDAK

-899 LRESEERYRSVIA
+899 LQESEERYRSVI
-912 TMTEGVVLQLADG
+912 TSMTEGVVLQLADG
-925 EIIACNAS
+925 QIITCNAS
-933 AERIIGLTPEQ
+933 AARILGLTPEQ
-944 IMGHTSVDLDW
+944 MMGRTSIDLGW
-955 RTVREDGSPFPGE
+955 RTVQEDGSPFPCQ
-968 QHPAMITLKTEKPL
+968 QHPAMISLRTGKPI
-982 SNVVMGIHKADGTLT
+982 SNVVMGIHKSDKTLT
-997 WISINSQPL
+997 WILINSQPL
-1006 FQMNECHPY
+1006 FQMNQSQPY
-1015 AVVTTFADITER
+1015 GVVTTFADITER
-1027 KQAEEILTN
+1027 KQAEEMLRN
-1036 QAQKDRLM
+1036 QAQRDRLI

-1058 FDERLQSEWHR
+1058 FDEQLQLEWQRLK
-1069 LMQGKQQ
+1069 QGQQ
-1076 LSLIMLDVDYFKR
+1076 VLSLIMLDVDYFKR
-1089 YNDCYGH
+1089 YNDFYGH

-1113 VKRSSDV
+1113 VKRSSDM

-1127 EFAAILPNTDAAGAI
+1127 EFAAILPNTDADGAI
-1142 AVAES
+1142 VVAES
-1147 MRQAIRDLAIPHEQ
+1147 IRKAIRDLGIPHEQ

-1173 IATVIPSLGTS
+1173 IATVMPTAETS
-1184 PDELVAKADRAL
+1184 PDELVALADRAL
-1196 YDAKRQGRDRYKSA
+1196 YDAKRQGRDRYTSA
-1210 NPMTA
+1210 NQMTA
-1215 PEVNPV
+1215 PDLNTV

>member
-1 MLNKKRNTEMST
+1 MFT
-13 KQTFSW
+13 KQNSSW
-19 SLEKII
+19 SLDKII
-25 EKFSEIALQINEF
+25 EKISAIALQINEF
-38 GEVET
+38 AEEET
-43 ILQCALE
+43 ILQCAVE

-57 TDRVIIYRFLQKGDG
+57 ADRVIIYRFLPHRNG
-72 VVFTESVGDRWLP
+72 VVLAESVDAQWPRILGKQ
-85 IQGQLIHDPCF
+85 IYDPCL
-96 EANWVE
+96 EATWVE

-110 AISDI
+110 SISDI
-115 HAGDLQACYVELLD
+115 HSGHLQACDVELLD
-129 RIQVQANLVAP
+129 RIQVQANLVVP

-168 EPIDIEILQQVAMHI
+168 EPLDVQIVQYVAVQL
-183 GLRMGHL
+183 GLRMRHL
-190 ESHRPVLGPNQPTEL
+190 ESHRPVRAPNQPPEL

-211 TAANTE
+211 TAINTE

-224 QNCLQPEFAC
+224 QNCLQPDFAY
-234 SLSGEIVHLKA
+234 SPSGDIFHLSA

-251 PIWIFDIEDWQ
+251 PIWVFDIEKLQ
-262 IRWANQ
+262 MRWANQ
-268 ASLYLWNASTW
+268 TSLRLWNASTQ
-279 QQLASHNFRDM
+279 QQLISRNFSDM
-290 LSEFTRIRLQS
+290 SESTRIRLQS

-307 QGQTLSEQWTF
+307 QGKTLSEQWTF
-318 YPGGEPVSVGCRCS
+318 YPDGQPVSVGCRCS
-332 GIRIDRGRLAIL
+332 GIRIDSGRLAML
-344 VEGKVETAPQIE
+344 VEGMVETTDQIE
-356 PETLRSIEAIRHTTL
+356 QETLRSIEALRHTTL
-371 MVSLYTLEGV
+371 MVSLYTIEGL
-381 PLLQNPAALSCYGDA
+381 PLLQNPAALRCYGDA
-396 LHPGS
+396 LHPHS

-412 DSQVADRAMAVLKS
+412 DSQVGERAMAVLKS

-433 AQVITLAGIRWHR
+433 AQVITLAGIRWHG

-487 EAQRVAHIGSWEWDV
+487 EAQRVAHIGSWEFDV
-502 STGNITW
+502 IAGKITW
-509 SPELFEIVGR
+509 SPELFEILGR
-519 DKALG
+519 SSALG

-534 YHPESAKQLHLVV
+534 YHPESARQLHRVV

-552 HGQPYLLRLRIVRPN
+552 HGEPYLLRLRIVRPN

-578 VQLNAEG
+578 AQLNAEG
-585 EVIRLFGTSQDITD
+585 KVVRLFGTSQDITD
-599 LVQAETELRELSTAL
+599 LVQAETELREMSIAL
-614 ANAVD
+614 ANAVE

-638 NIAGYQPEEM
+638 NLAGYQPEEM
-648 VGMNW
+648 VGMSW

-665 MAAYQKM
+665 RVAYQKM
-672 RAEGRVEVEARGIR
+672 LAEGRVEVEARGIR

-718 TDRKQAEASLKQDFE
+718 TARKQAEAALQQEFQR
-733 HLSKVI
+733 LAVVI

-758 IAERT
+758 ITERT
-763 QDLTRADGSVIEMV
+763 QKSLGADGAVIEML

-795 GLRVKIATS
+795 GLRIKVGTS

-809 ITTGSILLCH
+809 IATGQIMLCD
-819 DSETDARV
+819 DSQTDTRV
-827 DRVACQRIGVR
+827 DQSACQRIGIR
-838 SMVVVPLFYQQE
+838 SLVVVPLFYQDD
-850 RVGVLKVL
+850 RVGVLKVV
-858 SATPSSFTES
+858 SGTPCAFTES
-868 DIQTLQLMAGFLAGS
+868 DIHTLQLMAGFLAGS
-883 VHLASEFDSK
+883 LHLASEFDAK

-899 LRESEERYRSVIA
+899 LQESEERYRSVIIS
-912 TMTEGVVLQLADG
+912 MTEGVVLQLADG
-925 EIIACNAS
+925 KITTCNAS
-933 AERIIGLTPEQ
+933 AGRILGLSPEQ
-944 IMGHTSVDLDW
+944 LMGRTSIDLDW
-955 RTVREDGSPFPGE
+955 RTVQEDGSPFPCQ
-968 QHPAMITLKTEKPL
+968 QHPAMITLRTGKPV
-982 SNVVMGIHKADGTLT
+982 SNVVMGIHKSDKTLT

-1006 FQMNECHPY
+1006 FQMNQSQPY

-1027 KQAEEILTN
+1027 KRAEEMLRHRAE
-1036 QAQKDRLM
+1036 QERLI
-1044 AATDGL
+1044 ATTDGL

-1058 FDERLQSEWHR
+1058 FDERLESEWHR

-1101 CLVKVASSAAQA
+1101 CLVKVASSAALA
-1113 VKRSSDV
+1113 VKRSSDLL
-1120 FARYGGE
+1120 ARYGGE
-1127 EFAAILPNTDAAGAI
+1127 EFAAILPNTDADGAI

-1147 MRQAIRDLAIPHEQ
+1147 IRQAIRDLGIPHEQ
-1161 SDVSAIVTVSMG
+1161 SNVSAIVTVSMG
-1173 IATVIPSLGTS
+1173 IATVIPTAETS
-1184 PDELVAKADRAL
+1184 PDELVALADRAL
-1196 YDAKRQGRDRYKSA
+1196 YDAKRQGRDRYTSA
-1210 NPMTA
+1210 NQMTA
-1215 PEVNPV
+1215 PELNPV

>member
-1 MLNKKRNTEMST
+1 MST

-19 SLEKII
+19 SLEKSL
-25 EKFSEIALQINEF
+25 EKVSEIALKINEF
-38 GEVET
+38 VALET

-50 ETRVLLQ
+50 ETRLLLQ
-57 TDRVIIYRFLQKGDG
+57 TDRVIIYRFLSHRDG
-72 VVFTESVGDRWLP
+72 VVFAESVDAQWPPTLGKQ
-85 IQGQLIHDPCF
+85 IYDPCF
-96 EANWVE
+96 EATWVD

-110 AISDI
+110 SISDI
-115 HAGDLQACYVELLD
+115 HAGDLQACDVELLD
-129 RIQVQANLVAP
+129 RIQVQANLVVP

-168 EPIDIEILQQVAMHI
+168 EPLDLEILQQVAMHI
-183 GLRMGHL
+183 GLRMRHL
-190 ESHRPVLGPNQPTEL
+190 ESHDPVLGPTQPPEL
-205 ETEPNQ
+205 ETEPNR
-211 TAANTE
+211 TDPNTE

-224 QNCLQPEFAC
+224 HNCLQPDLAC
-234 SLSGEIVHLKA
+234 SLSGDIVHLKA

-268 ASLYLWNASTW
+268 ASLYLWNASTR
-279 QQLASHNFRDM
+279 QQLASHNFSDM
-290 LSEFTRIRLQS
+290 LSECTRIRLQS
-301 YLQQFE
+301 YLEQFE

-318 YPGGEPVSVGCRCS
+318 YPAGEPVSVGCRCS
-332 GIRIDRGRLAIL
+332 GIRIDSGRLAIL

-381 PLLQNPAALSCYGDA
+381 PLLQNPAALRCYGEV
-396 LHPGS
+396 LHRGS
-401 ATDNAFVSRFV
+401 ATDNAFVSHFV
-412 DSQVADRAMAVLKS
+412 DSQVGERAMAALKS

-433 AQVITLAGIRWHR
+433 AQVITLAGIRWHG

-451 TDDPVTGNP
+451 TNDPVTGNP

-487 EAQRVAHIGSWEWDV
+487 EAQRVAHIGSWEFDV
-502 STGNITW
+502 IAGKITW

-519 DKALG
+519 SRALG

-547 QRALT
+547 QRALS
-552 HGQPYLLRLRIVRPN
+552 HAEPYLLRLRIVRPN

-585 EVIRLFGTSQDITD
+585 KVIRLFGTSQDITD

-614 ANAVD
+614 ANAVE

-638 NIAGYQPEEM
+638 NLAGYQPEEM
-648 VGMNW
+648 VGMSW

-665 MAAYQKM
+665 RAAYQKM
-672 RAEGRVEVEARGIR
+672 LAEGRVELEARGIR

-707 SIGHHCFMKDI
+707 LSGHHCFMKNI
-718 TDRKQAEASLKQDFE
+718 TDRKQAEAALKQEFE
-733 HLSKVI
+733 RLAVVI

-746 IRNPN
+746 TPNPN

-758 IAERT
+758 ITDRT
-763 QDLTRADGSVIEMV
+763 QKSLGADGAVIEML

-795 GLRVKIATS
+795 GLRIKVGTS

-809 ITTGSILLCH
+809 IATGQIMLCD
-819 DSETDARV
+819 DSQTDTRV
-827 DRVACQRIGVR
+827 EQSVCQRIGIR
-838 SMVVVPLFYQQE
+838 SLVVVPLFYQDD
-850 RVGVLKVL
+850 RVGVLKVV
-858 SATPSSFTES
+858 SATPCAFTES
-868 DIQTLQLMAGFLAGS
+868 DIHTLQLMAGFLGGS
-883 VHLASEFDSK
+883 LHLASEFDAK

-899 LRESEERYRSVIA
+899 LQESEERYRSVI
-912 TMTEGVVLQLADG
+912 TSMTEGVVLQLADG
-925 EIIACNAS
+925 QITTCNDS
-933 AERIIGLTPEQ
+933 AARILGLTPEQ
-944 IMGHTSVDLDW
+944 MMGRTSIDLDW
-955 RTVREDGSPFPGE
+955 RTVHEDGSPFPCQ
-968 QHPAMITLKTEKPL
+968 QHPAMITLRTGKPL
-982 SNVVMGIHKADGTLT
+982 SNVVMGIHKSDKTLT

-1006 FQMNECHPY
+1006 FQMNQSQPY

-1027 KQAEEILTN
+1027 KQALEMLRHRAE
-1036 QAQKDRLM
+1036 QERLI
-1044 AATDGL
+1044 ATTDGL

-1101 CLVKVASSAAQA
+1101 CLVKVASSAALA
-1113 VKRSSDV
+1113 VKRSSDL

-1127 EFAAILPNTDAAGAI
+1127 EFAAILPNTDADGAI

-1147 MRQAIRDLAIPHEQ
+1147 MRQAIRDLAIPHDR
-1161 SDVSAIVTVSMG
+1161 SDVSPIVSVSIG

-1184 PDELVAKADRAL
+1184 PDELVALADRAL
-1196 YDAKRQGRDRYKSA
+1196 YDAKRQGRDRYTSA
-1210 NPMTA
+1210 NQMTA

>member
-1 MLNKKRNTEMST
+1 MST
-13 KQTFSW
+13 KKTFSW
-19 SLEKII
+19 SLEKSI
-25 EKFSEIALQINEF
+25 EKVSEIALKINEF
-38 GEVET
+38 VDLET
-43 ILQCALE
+43 ILQCALH

-57 TDRVIIYRFLQKGDG
+57 TDRVIIYRFLPHRER
-72 VVFTESVGDRWLP
+72 VVFAESVGDRWRP
-85 IQGQLIHDPCF
+85 IQGQLIHDPCL
-96 EANWVE
+96 EATWVD
-102 RYSQGQTS
+102 RYSQGETS
-110 AISDI
+110 TISDI
-115 HAGDLQACYVELLD
+115 HAGDIQACDVELLD

-140 ILLDGKQQ
+140 ILLDGQQQ

-168 EPIDIEILQQVAMHI
+168 EPLDIEILQQVAMHI
-183 GLRMGHL
+183 GLRMRHL
-190 ESHRPVLGPNQPTEL
+190 ESHGPAIGPNQPPEL

-211 TAANTE
+211 TDPNTE

-224 QNCLQPEFAC
+224 QNCLKPKFAC
-234 SLSGEIVHLKA
+234 SLSGDIVHLKA

-262 IRWANQ
+262 MRWANQ
-268 ASLYLWNASTW
+268 ASLYLWDASTR

-290 LSEFTRIRLQS
+290 LSESTRIRLQS
-301 YLQQFE
+301 YQQQFE

-332 GIRIDRGRLAIL
+332 GIRIDGGRLAIL
-344 VEGKVETAPQIE
+344 VEGTVETAPQIE

-381 PLLQNPAALSCYGDA
+381 PLLQNPAALRCYGDA

-412 DSQVADRAMAVLKS
+412 DSQVAERAMAVLKS

-433 AQVITLAGIRWHR
+433 AQVITLAGIRWHG

-451 TDDPVTGNP
+451 TKDPVTGNP

-474 VETALQ
+474 TETDLQ

-487 EAQRVAHIGSWEWDV
+487 EAQRVAHIGNWEWDV
-502 STGNITW
+502 STGKITW
-509 SPELFEIVGR
+509 SPELFEILGR
-519 DKALG
+519 SRALG

-547 QRALT
+547 QRALS
-552 HGQPYLLRLRIVRPN
+552 HGEPYLLRLRVVGPN

-585 EVIRLFGTSQDITD
+585 KVIRLFGTSQDITD

-614 ANAVD
+614 ANAVE

-628 RYITVNQAYA
+628 RYINVNQAYA

-672 RAEGRVEVEARGIR
+672 LAEGRVEVEARGIR

-707 SIGHHCFMKDI
+707 STGHHCFMKDI

-763 QDLTRADGSVIEMV
+763 QDLTRADGAVIEMV
-777 EGDELVYRAASGI
+777 EGDELMYRAASGI

-795 GLRVKIATS
+795 GLRVKIAAS

-827 DRVACQRIGVR
+827 DRAACQRIGVR
-838 SMVVVPLFYQQE
+838 SMVVVPLFYQDD
-850 RVGVLKVL
+850 RVGVLKVV
-858 SATPSSFTES
+858 SAKPCAFTES
-868 DIQTLQLMAGFLAGS
+868 DIHTLQLMAGFLAGS
-883 VHLASEFDSK
+883 LHLASEFDAK

-899 LRESEERYRSVIA
+899 LQESEERYRSVI
-912 TMTEGVVLQLADG
+912 TSMTEGVVLQLADG
-925 EIIACNAS
+925 QITTCNAS
-933 AERIIGLTPEQ
+933 AGRILGLTPEQ
-944 IMGHTSVDLDW
+944 LMGRTSIDLDW
-955 RTVREDGSPFPGE
+955 RTVHEDGSPFPCQ
-968 QHPAMITLKTEKPL
+968 QHPAMITLRTGKPL
-982 SNVVMGIHKADGTLT
+982 SNVVMGIHKSDKTLT

-1006 FQMNECHPY
+1006 FQMNQSQPY

-1027 KQAEEILTN
+1027 KRAEEMLRHRAE
-1036 QAQKDRLM
+1036 QERLI
-1044 AATDGL
+1044 ATTDGL

-1058 FDERLQSEWHR
+1058 FDERLPSEWHR

-1113 VKRSSDV
+1113 VKRSSDL

-1127 EFAAILPNTDAAGAI
+1127 EFAAILPNTDADGAI

-1147 MRQAIRDLAIPHEQ
+1147 IREAIRDLGIPHEQ
-1161 SDVSAIVTVSMG
+1161 SNVSTIVTVSMG
-1173 IATVIPSLGTS
+1173 IATVIPTAETS
-1184 PDELVAKADRAL
+1184 PDELIALADRAL
-1196 YDAKRQGRDRYKSA
+1196 YDAKRQGRDRYTSA
-1210 NPMTA
+1210 NQMTA
-1215 PEVNPV
+1215 PDFNTV

>member
-1 MLNKKRNTEMST
+1 MST
-13 KQTFSW
+13 KKTFSW
-19 SLEKII
+19 SLEKSI
-25 EKFSEIALQINEF
+25 EKVSEIALKINEF
-38 GEVET
+38 VDLET
-43 ILQCALE
+43 ILQCALH

-57 TDRVIIYRFLQKGDG
+57 TDRVIIYRFLPHRER
-72 VVFTESVGDRWLP
+72 VVFAESVGDRWRP
-85 IQGQLIHDPCF
+85 IQGQLIHDSCL
-96 EANWVE
+96 EATWVD
-102 RYSQGQTS
+102 RYSQGETS

-115 HAGDLQACYVELLD
+115 HAGDIQACDVELLD

-140 ILLDGKQQ
+140 ILLDGQQQ

-168 EPIDIEILQQVAMHI
+168 EPLDIEILQQVAMHI
-183 GLRMGHL
+183 GLRMRHL
-190 ESHRPVLGPNQPTEL
+190 ESHGPAIGPNQPPEL

-211 TAANTE
+211 TDPNTE

-224 QNCLQPEFAC
+224 QNCLKPKFAC
-234 SLSGEIVHLKA
+234 SLSGDIVHLKA

-262 IRWANQ
+262 MRWANQ
-268 ASLYLWNASTW
+268 ASLYLWDASTR

-290 LSEFTRIRLQS
+290 LSESTRIRLQS
-301 YLQQFE
+301 YQQQFE

-332 GIRIDRGRLAIL
+332 GIRIDGGRLAIL
-344 VEGKVETAPQIE
+344 VEGTVETAPQIE

-381 PLLQNPAALSCYGDA
+381 PLLQNPAALRCYGDA

-412 DSQVADRAMAVLKS
+412 DSQVAERAMAVLKS

-433 AQVITLAGIRWHR
+433 AQVITLAGIRWHG

-451 TDDPVTGNP
+451 TNDPVTGNP

-474 VETALQ
+474 TETDLQ

-487 EAQRVAHIGSWEWDV
+487 EAQRVAHIGNWEWDV
-502 STGNITW
+502 STGKITW
-509 SPELFEIVGR
+509 SPELFEILGR
-519 DKALG
+519 SRALG

-547 QRALT
+547 QRALS
-552 HGQPYLLRLRIVRPN
+552 HGEPYLLRLRVVGPN

-585 EVIRLFGTSQDITD
+585 KVIRLFGTSQDITD

-614 ANAVD
+614 ANAVE

-648 VGMNW
+648 VGMSW

-672 RAEGRVEVEARGIR
+672 LAEGRVEVEARGIR

-692 YKQVVMLAAYDSQER
+692 YKHVVMLAAYDSQER
-707 SIGHHCFMKDI
+707 SIGHHCFMKNI
-718 TDRKQAEASLKQDFE
+718 TDRKQAEAALQQEFE
-733 HLSKVI
+733 RLAVVI

-746 IRNPN
+746 TPNPN

-758 IAERT
+758 ITDRT
-763 QDLTRADGSVIEMV
+763 QKSLGADGAVIEML

-795 GLRVKIATS
+795 GLRIKVGTS

-809 ITTGSILLCH
+809 IATGQIMLCD
-819 DSETDARV
+819 DSQADARV
-827 DRVACQRIGVR
+827 DQAVCQRIGIR
-838 SMVVVPLFYQQE
+838 SLVVVPLFYQDD
-850 RVGVLKVL
+850 RVGVLKVV
-858 SATPSSFTES
+858 SAKPCAFTES
-868 DIQTLQLMAGFLAGS
+868 DIHTLQLMAGFLAGS
-883 VHLASEFDSK
+883 LHLASEFDAK

-899 LRESEERYRSVIA
+899 LQESEERYRSVI
-912 TMTEGVVLQLADG
+912 TSMTEGVVLQLADG
-925 EIIACNAS
+925 QITTCNAS
-933 AERIIGLTPEQ
+933 AGRILGLTPEQ
-944 IMGHTSVDLDW
+944 LMGRTSIDLDW
-955 RTVREDGSPFPGE
+955 RTVHEDGSPFPCQ
-968 QHPAMITLKTEKPL
+968 QHPAMITLRTGKPL
-982 SNVVMGIHKADGTLT
+982 SNVVMGIHKSDKTLT

-1006 FQMNECHPY
+1006 FQMNQSQPY

-1027 KQAEEILTN
+1027 KRAEEMLRHRAE
-1036 QAQKDRLM
+1036 QERLI
-1044 AATDGL
+1044 ATTDGL

-1058 FDERLQSEWHR
+1058 FDERLPSEWHR

-1113 VKRSSDV
+1113 VKRSSDL

-1127 EFAAILPNTDAAGAI
+1127 EFAAILPNTDADGAI

-1147 MRQAIRDLAIPHEQ
+1147 IREAIRVLGIPHEQ
-1161 SDVSAIVTVSMG
+1161 SNVSTIVTVSMG
-1173 IATVIPSLGTS
+1173 IATVIPTAETS
-1184 PDELVAKADRAL
+1184 PDELVALADRAL
-1196 YDAKRQGRDRYKSA
+1196 YDAKRQGRDRYTSA
-1210 NPMTA
+1210 NQMTA
-1215 PEVNPV
+1215 PDFNPV

>member
-1 MLNKKRNTEMST
+1 MST
-13 KQTFSW
+13 KKTFSW
-19 SLEKII
+19 SLEKSI
-25 EKFSEIALQINEF
+25 EKVSEIALKINEF
-38 GEVET
+38 VDLET
-43 ILQCALE
+43 ILQCALH

-57 TDRVIIYRFLQKGDG
+57 TDRVIIYRFLPHRER
-72 VVFTESVGDRWLP
+72 VVFAESVGDRWRP
-85 IQGQLIHDPCF
+85 IQGQLIHDPCL
-96 EANWVE
+96 EATWVD
-102 RYSQGQTS
+102 RYSQGETS

-115 HAGDLQACYVELLD
+115 HAGDIQACDVELLD

-140 ILLDGKQQ
+140 ILLDGQQQ

-168 EPIDIEILQQVAMHI
+168 EPLDIEILQQVAMHI
-183 GLRMGHL
+183 GLRMRHL
-190 ESHRPVLGPNQPTEL
+190 ESHGPAIGPNQPPEL

-211 TAANTE
+211 TDPNTE

-234 SLSGEIVHLKA
+234 SLSGDIVHLKA

-262 IRWANQ
+262 MRWANQ
-268 ASLYLWNASTW
+268 ASLYLWNASTR

-290 LSEFTRIRLQS
+290 LSESTRIRLQS
-301 YLQQFE
+301 YLEQFE

-318 YPGGEPVSVGCRCS
+318 YPAGEPVCVGCRCS
-332 GIRIDRGRLAIL
+332 GIRIDGGRLAIL
-344 VEGKVETAPQIE
+344 VEGTVETAPQIE

-381 PLLQNPAALSCYGDA
+381 PLLQNPAALRCYGDMQPP
-396 LHPGS
+396 HS

-412 DSQVADRAMAVLKS
+412 DSQVAERAMAVLKS

-433 AQVITLAGIRWHR
+433 AQVITLAGIRWHG

-451 TDDPVTGNP
+451 TKDPVTGNP

-474 VETALQ
+474 TETALQ
-480 KSETRLS
+480 KSQTRLS
-487 EAQRVAHIGSWEWDV
+487 EAQRVAHIGNWEWDV
-502 STGNITW
+502 STGKITW
-509 SPELFEIVGR
+509 SPELFEILGR
-519 DKALG
+519 SRALG

-552 HGQPYLLRLRIVRPN
+552 HGQPYLLRLRIVRAN

-585 EVIRLFGTSQDITD
+585 KVIRLFGTSQDITD

-614 ANAVD
+614 ANAVE

-648 VGMNW
+648 VGMSW

-672 RAEGRVEVEARGIR
+672 LAEGRVEVEARGIR

-692 YKQVVMLAAYDSQER
+692 YKHVVMLAAYDSQER
-707 SIGHHCFMKDI
+707 SIGHHCFMKNI
-718 TDRKQAEASLKQDFE
+718 TDRKQAEAALQQEFE
-733 HLSKVI
+733 RLAVVI

-746 IRNPN
+746 TPNPN

-758 IAERT
+758 ITDRT
-763 QDLTRADGSVIEMV
+763 QKSLGADGAVIEML

-795 GLRVKIATS
+795 GLRIKVGTS

-809 ITTGSILLCH
+809 IATGQIMLCD
-819 DSETDARV
+819 DSQADARV
-827 DRVACQRIGVR
+827 DQAVCQRIGIR
-838 SMVVVPLFYQQE
+838 SLVVVPLFYQDD
-850 RVGVLKVL
+850 RVGVLKVV
-858 SATPSSFTES
+858 SAKPCAFTES
-868 DIQTLQLMAGFLAGS
+868 DIHTLQLMAGFLAGS
-883 VHLASEFDSK
+883 LHLASEFDAK

-899 LRESEERYRSVIA
+899 LQESEERYRSVI
-912 TMTEGVVLQLADG
+912 TSMTEGVVLQLADG
-925 EIIACNAS
+925 QITTCNAS
-933 AERIIGLTPEQ
+933 AGRILGLTPEQ
-944 IMGHTSVDLDW
+944 LMGRTSIDLDW
-955 RTVREDGSPFPGE
+955 RTVHEDGSPFPCQ
-968 QHPAMITLKTEKPL
+968 QHPAMITLRTGKPL
-982 SNVVMGIHKADGTLT
+982 SNVVMGIHKSDKTLT

-1006 FQMNECHPY
+1006 FQMNQSQPY

-1027 KQAEEILTN
+1027 KRAEEMLRHRAE
-1036 QAQKDRLM
+1036 QERLI
-1044 AATDGL
+1044 ATTDGL

-1058 FDERLQSEWHR
+1058 FDERLPSEWHR

-1113 VKRSSDV
+1113 VKRSSDL

-1127 EFAAILPNTDAAGAI
+1127 EFAAILPNTDADGAI

-1147 MRQAIRDLAIPHEQ
+1147 IREAIRVLGIPHEQ
-1161 SDVSAIVTVSMG
+1161 SNVSTIVTVSMG
-1173 IATVIPSLGTS
+1173 IATVIPTAETS
-1184 PDELVAKADRAL
+1184 PDELVALADRAL
-1196 YDAKRQGRDRYKSA
+1196 YDAKRQGRDRYTSA
-1210 NPMTA
+1210 NQMTA
-1215 PEVNPV
+1215 PDFNTV

>member
-1 MLNKKRNTEMST
+1 MST

-19 SLEKII
+19 SLEKSI
-25 EKFSEIALQINEF
+25 EKVSEIALKINEF
-38 GEVET
+38 VALET

-57 TDRVIIYRFLQKGDG
+57 TDRVIIYRFLSHRDG
-72 VVFTESVGDRWLP
+72 VVFAESVDAQWPPTLGKQ
-85 IQGQLIHDPCF
+85 IYDPCF
-96 EANWVE
+96 DATWVD

-110 AISDI
+110 SISDI
-115 HAGDLQACYVELLD
+115 HAGDFQACDVELLAH
-129 RIQVQANLVAP
+129 IQVQANLVAP
-140 ILLDGKQQ
+140 ILLDGQQQ

-153 WGLLIAHQCRSPRQW
+153 WGLLIAHHCRSPRQW
-168 EPIDIEILQQVAMHI
+168 EPLEVQILQQVAMHI
-183 GLRMGHL
+183 GLKMWHL
-190 ESHRPVLGPNQPTEL
+190 ESYRPVLGPNQRPEL

-211 TAANTE
+211 TDPNTE

-224 QNCLQPEFAC
+224 QNCLQPEFAS
-234 SLSGEIVHLKA
+234 SLSGDIVHLKA

-251 PIWIFDIEDWQ
+251 PIWIFDIEHWQ
-262 IRWANQ
+262 MRWANQ
-268 ASLYLWNASTW
+268 ASLYLWGASTR

-290 LSEFTRIRLQS
+290 LSESTRIRLQS

-318 YPGGEPVSVGCRCS
+318 YPAGEPVSVGCRCS
-332 GIRIDRGRLAIL
+332 GIRIDSGRLAIL

-381 PLLQNPAALSCYGDA
+381 PLLQNPAALRCYGEA
-396 LHPGS
+396 LHRGS
-401 ATDNAFVSRFV
+401 ATDNAFVSHFV
-412 DSQVADRAMAVLKS
+412 DSQVAERAMAVLQS

-433 AQVITLAGIRWHR
+433 AQVITLAGIRWHG

-451 TDDPVTGNP
+451 TNDPVTGNP

-474 VETALQ
+474 TETALQ

-487 EAQRVAHIGSWEWDV
+487 EAQRVAHIGNWEWDV
-502 STGNITW
+502 NTGKITW

-519 DKALG
+519 DRALG

-585 EVIRLFGTSQDITD
+585 KVIRLFGTSQDITD
-599 LVQAETELRELSTAL
+599 IVQAETELRELSTAL
-614 ANAVD
+614 ANAVE

-628 RYITVNQAYA
+628 RYLTVNQAYA

-658 PEDCDRM
+658 PEDCDSM

-672 RAEGRVEVEARGIR
+672 LAEGRVEVEARGIR

-692 YKQVVMLAAYDSQER
+692 YHQWVMLAAYDSQER
-707 SIGHHCFMKDI
+707 LIGHHCFMKNI
-718 TDRKQAEASLKQDFE
+718 TDRKQAEAALQLEFE
-733 HLSKVI
+733 RLAVVI

-746 IRNPN
+746 TPNPN

-758 IAERT
+758 ITDRT
-763 QDLTRADGSVIEMV
+763 QKSLGADGAVIEML

-795 GLRVKIATS
+795 GLRIKVETS

-809 ITTGSILLCH
+809 IATGQIMLCD
-819 DSETDARV
+819 DSQTDARV
-827 DRVACQRIGVR
+827 EQSACQRIGIR
-838 SMVVVPLFYQQE
+838 SLVVVPLFYQDD
-850 RVGVLKVL
+850 RVGVLKVV
-858 SATPSSFTES
+858 SATPCAFTES
-868 DIQTLQLMAGFLAGS
+868 DIHTLQLMAGFLAS
-883 VHLASEFDSK
+883 SLHLASEFDAK

-899 LRESEERYRSVIA
+899 LQESEERYRSVIT

-925 EIIACNAS
+925 QITTCNAS
-933 AERIIGLTPEQ
+933 AGRILGLTPEQ
-944 IMGHTSVDLDW
+944 MMGRTSIDLDW
-955 RTVREDGSPFPGE
+955 RTVREDGSPFPGG
-968 QHPAMITLKTEKPL
+968 QHPAMITLRTGKPV
-982 SNVVMGIHKADGTLT
+982 SNVVMGIHKSDQTLT

-1006 FQMNECHPY
+1006 FHLNQSQPY

-1027 KQAEEILTN
+1027 RRAEEMLRHRAE
-1036 QAQKDRLM
+1036 QERLI
-1044 AATDGL
+1044 ATTDGL

-1069 LMQGKQQ
+1069 LMQGKQK

-1096 QAGDI
+1096 QAGDT
-1101 CLVKVASSAAQA
+1101 CLVQVAKAAA
-1113 VKRSSDV
+1113 GSVKRSSDLFV
-1120 FARYGGE
+1120 RYGGE
-1127 EFAAILPNTDAAGAI
+1127 EFAAILPSTDAAGAL

-1147 MRQAIRDLAIPHEQ
+1147 MRQAIRNLAIPHEQ

-1173 IATVIPSLGTS
+1173 IATVIPTAETS
-1184 PDELVAKADRAL
+1184 PDELIALADRAL
-1196 YDAKRQGRDRYKSA
+1196 YDAKRQGRDRYRSA
-1210 NPMTA
+1210 NPMTT
-1215 PEVNPV
+1215 PDFNTV

>member
-1 MLNKKRNTEMST
+1 MST
-13 KQTFSW
+13 KKTFSW
-19 SLEKII
+19 SLEKSI
-25 EKFSEIALQINEF
+25 EKVSEIALKINEF
-38 GEVET
+38 VDLET
-43 ILQCALE
+43 ILQCALH

-57 TDRVIIYRFLQKGDG
+57 TDRVIIYRFLPHRER
-72 VVFTESVGDRWLP
+72 VVFAESVGDRWRP
-85 IQGQLIHDPCF
+85 IQGQLIHDPCL
-96 EANWVE
+96 EATWVD
-102 RYSQGQTS
+102 RYSQGETS

-115 HAGDLQACYVELLD
+115 HAGDIQACDVELLD

-153 WGLLIAHQCRSPRQW
+153 WGLLIAHHCRSPRQW
-168 EPIDIEILQQVAMHI
+168 EPLDVQILQQVAMHI
-183 GLRMGHL
+183 GLRMRHL
-190 ESHRPVLGPNQPTEL
+190 ESHGPAIGPNQPPEL

-211 TAANTE
+211 TDPNTE

-234 SLSGEIVHLKA
+234 SLSGDIVHLKA

-262 IRWANQ
+262 MRWANQ
-268 ASLYLWNASTW
+268 ASLYLWNASTR

-290 LSEFTRIRLQS
+290 LSESTRIRLQS
-301 YLQQFE
+301 YQQQFE

-332 GIRIDRGRLAIL
+332 GIRIDGGRLAIL
-344 VEGKVETAPQIE
+344 VEGTVETAPQIE

-381 PLLQNPAALSCYGDA
+381 PLLQNPAALRCYGDMQPP
-396 LHPGS
+396 HS

-412 DSQVADRAMAVLKS
+412 DSQVAERAMAVLKS

-433 AQVITLAGIRWHR
+433 AQVITLAGIRWHG

-451 TDDPVTGNP
+451 TNDPVTGNP

-474 VETALQ
+474 TETDLQ

-487 EAQRVAHIGSWEWDV
+487 EAQRVAHIGNWEWDV
-502 STGNITW
+502 STGKITW
-509 SPELFEIVGR
+509 SPELFEILGR
-519 DKALG
+519 SRALG

-547 QRALT
+547 QRALS
-552 HGQPYLLRLRIVRPN
+552 HGEPYLLRLRVVGPN

-585 EVIRLFGTSQDITD
+585 KVIRLFGTSQDITD

-614 ANAVD
+614 ANAVE

-648 VGMNW
+648 VGMSW

-672 RAEGRVEVEARGIR
+672 LAEGRVEVEARGIR

-692 YKQVVMLAAYDSQER
+692 YKHVVMLAAYDSQER
-707 SIGHHCFMKDI
+707 SIGHHCFMKNI
-718 TDRKQAEASLKQDFE
+718 TDRKQAEAALQQEFE
-733 HLSKVI
+733 RLAVVI

-746 IRNPN
+746 TPNPN

-758 IAERT
+758 ITDRT
-763 QDLTRADGSVIEMV
+763 QKSLGADGAVIEML

-795 GLRVKIATS
+795 GLRIKVGTS

-809 ITTGSILLCH
+809 IATGQIMLCD
-819 DSETDARV
+819 DSQADARV
-827 DRVACQRIGVR
+827 DQAVCQRIGIR
-838 SMVVVPLFYQQE
+838 SLVVVPLFYQDD
-850 RVGVLKVL
+850 RVGVLKVV
-858 SATPSSFTES
+858 SAKPCAFTES
-868 DIQTLQLMAGFLAGS
+868 DIHTLQLMAGFLAGS
-883 VHLASEFDSK
+883 LHLASEFDAK

-899 LRESEERYRSVIA
+899 LQESEERYRSVI
-912 TMTEGVVLQLADG
+912 TSMTEGVVLQLADG
-925 EIIACNAS
+925 QITTCNAS
-933 AERIIGLTPEQ
+933 AGRILGLTPEQ
-944 IMGHTSVDLDW
+944 LMGRTSIDLDW
-955 RTVREDGSPFPGE
+955 RTVHEDGSPFPCQ
-968 QHPAMITLKTEKPL
+968 QHPAMITLRTGKPL
-982 SNVVMGIHKADGTLT
+982 SNVVMGIHKSDKTLT

-1006 FQMNECHPY
+1006 FQMNQSQPY

-1027 KQAEEILTN
+1027 KRAEEMLRHRAE
-1036 QAQKDRLM
+1036 QERLI
-1044 AATDGL
+1044 ATTDGL

-1058 FDERLQSEWHR
+1058 FDERLPSEWHR

-1113 VKRSSDV
+1113 VKRSSDL

-1127 EFAAILPNTDAAGAI
+1127 EFAAILPNTDADGAI

-1147 MRQAIRDLAIPHEQ
+1147 IREAIRDLGIPHEQ
-1161 SDVSAIVTVSMG
+1161 SNVSTIVTVSMG
-1173 IATVIPSLGTS
+1173 IATVIPTAETS
-1184 PDELVAKADRAL
+1184 PDELVALADRAL
-1196 YDAKRQGRDRYKSA
+1196 YDAKRQGRDRYTSA
-1210 NPMTA
+1210 NQMTA
-1215 PEVNPV
+1215 PDFNTV

>member
-1 MLNKKRNTEMST
+1 MST
-13 KQTFSW
+13 KKTFSW
-19 SLEKII
+19 SLEKSI
-25 EKFSEIALQINEF
+25 EKVSEIALKINEF
-38 GEVET
+38 VDLET
-43 ILQCALE
+43 ILQCALH

-57 TDRVIIYRFLQKGDG
+57 TDRVIIYRFLPHRER
-72 VVFTESVGDRWLP
+72 VVFAESVGDRWRP
-85 IQGQLIHDPCF
+85 IQGQLIHDSCL
-96 EANWVE
+96 EATWVD
-102 RYSQGQTS
+102 RYSQGETS

-115 HAGDLQACYVELLD
+115 HAGDIQACDVELLD

-140 ILLDGKQQ
+140 ILLDGQQQ

-168 EPIDIEILQQVAMHI
+168 EPLDIEILQQVAMHI
-183 GLRMGHL
+183 GLRMRHL
-190 ESHRPVLGPNQPTEL
+190 ESHGPAIGPNQPPEL

-211 TAANTE
+211 TDPNTE

-224 QNCLQPEFAC
+224 QNCLKPKFAC
-234 SLSGEIVHLKA
+234 SLSGDIVHLKA

-262 IRWANQ
+262 MRWANQ
-268 ASLYLWNASTW
+268 ASLYLWDASTR

-290 LSEFTRIRLQS
+290 LSESTRIRLQS
-301 YLQQFE
+301 YQQQFE

-332 GIRIDRGRLAIL
+332 GIRIDGGRLAIL
-344 VEGKVETAPQIE
+344 VEGTVETAPQIE

-381 PLLQNPAALSCYGDA
+381 PLLQNPAALRCYGDA

-412 DSQVADRAMAVLKS
+412 DSQVAERAMAVLKS

-433 AQVITLAGIRWHR
+433 AQVITLAGIRWHG

-451 TDDPVTGNP
+451 TNDPVTGNP

-474 VETALQ
+474 TETDLQ

-487 EAQRVAHIGSWEWDV
+487 EAQRVAHIGNWEWDV
-502 STGNITW
+502 STGKITW
-509 SPELFEIVGR
+509 SPELFEILGR
-519 DKALG
+519 SRALG

-547 QRALT
+547 QRALS
-552 HGQPYLLRLRIVRPN
+552 HGEPYLLRLRVVGPN

-585 EVIRLFGTSQDITD
+585 KVIRLFGTSQDITD

-614 ANAVD
+614 ANAVE

-648 VGMNW
+648 VGMSW

-672 RAEGRVEVEARGIR
+672 LAEGRVEVEARGIR

-692 YKQVVMLAAYDSQER
+692 YKHVVMLAAYDSQER
-707 SIGHHCFMKDI
+707 SIGHHCFMKNI
-718 TDRKQAEASLKQDFE
+718 TDRKQAEAALQQEFE
-733 HLSKVI
+733 RLAVVI

-746 IRNPN
+746 TPNPN

-758 IAERT
+758 ITDRT
-763 QDLTRADGSVIEMV
+763 QKSLGADGAVIEML

-795 GLRVKIATS
+795 GLRIKVGTS

-809 ITTGSILLCH
+809 IATGQIMLCD
-819 DSETDARV
+819 DSQADARV
-827 DRVACQRIGVR
+827 DQAVCQRIGIR
-838 SMVVVPLFYQQE
+838 SLVVVPLFYQDD
-850 RVGVLKVL
+850 RVGVLKVV
-858 SATPSSFTES
+858 SAKPCAFTES
-868 DIQTLQLMAGFLAGS
+868 DIHTLQLMAGFLAGS
-883 VHLASEFDSK
+883 LHLASEFDAK

-899 LRESEERYRSVIA
+899 LQESEERYRSVI
-912 TMTEGVVLQLADG
+912 TSMTEGVVLQLADG
-925 EIIACNAS
+925 QITTCNAS
-933 AERIIGLTPEQ
+933 AGRILGLTPEQ
-944 IMGHTSVDLDW
+944 LMGRTSIDLDW
-955 RTVREDGSPFPGE
+955 RTVHEDGSPFPCQ
-968 QHPAMITLKTEKPL
+968 QHPAMITLRTGKPL
-982 SNVVMGIHKADGTLT
+982 SNVVMGIHKSDKTLT

-1006 FQMNECHPY
+1006 FQMNQSQPY

-1027 KQAEEILTN
+1027 KRAEEMLRHRAE
-1036 QAQKDRLM
+1036 QERLI
-1044 AATDGL
+1044 ATTDGL

-1058 FDERLQSEWHR
+1058 FDERLPSEWHR

-1113 VKRSSDV
+1113 VKRSSDL

-1127 EFAAILPNTDAAGAI
+1127 EFAAILPNTDADGAI

-1147 MRQAIRDLAIPHEQ
+1147 IREAIRDLGIPHEQ
-1161 SDVSAIVTVSMG
+1161 SNVSTIVTVSMG
-1173 IATVIPSLGTS
+1173 IATVIPTAETS
-1184 PDELVAKADRAL
+1184 PDELVALADRAL
-1196 YDAKRQGRDRYKSA
+1196 YDAKRQGRDRYTSA
-1210 NPMTA
+1210 NQMTA

>member
-1 MLNKKRNTEMST
+1 MST

-25 EKFSEIALQINEF
+25 EKVSEIALQLNEF
-38 GEVET
+38 GDLET
-43 ILQCALE
+43 ILQCAVE

-57 TDRVIIYRFLQKGDG
+57 TDRVIIYRFLPHRDG
-72 VVFTESVGDRWLP
+72 VVFAESIDAQWPRTLGKQ
-85 IQGQLIHDPCF
+85 IYDPCF
-96 EANWVE
+96 EATWVE
-102 RYSQGQTS
+102 RYSHGHTS
-110 AISDI
+110 SISDI
-115 HAGDLQACYVELLD
+115 HSGDLQACDVELLS

-140 ILLDGKQQ
+140 ILLDGQQQ

-153 WGLLIAHQCRSPRQW
+153 WGLLIAHHCRSPRQW
-168 EPIDIEILQQVAMHI
+168 EPLDVQILQQVAMHI
-183 GLRMGHL
+183 GLRMWHL
-190 ESHRPVLGPNQPTEL
+190 ESHRPVLGLNQPPEL

-211 TAANTE
+211 TAISTE
-217 SAPRVNH
+217 SVPRVNH

-234 SLSGEIVHLKA
+234 SLSGDIVHLKA

-268 ASLYLWNASTW
+268 ASLYLWDASTR
-279 QQLASHNFRDM
+279 QQLASRNFRDM
-290 LSEFTRIRLQS
+290 LSESTRIRLQS

-307 QGQTLSEQWTF
+307 QGQTLSDQWTF
-318 YPGGEPVSVGCRCS
+318 YPGGEPVSVCCRCS
-332 GIRIDRGRLAIL
+332 GIRIDSGDLAIL
-344 VEGKVETAPQIE
+344 VEGKVETADQIE
-356 PETLRSIEAIRHTTL
+356 AETLRSIEAIRHTTL

-381 PLLQNPAALSCYGDA
+381 PLLQNPAALRCYGDA
-396 LHPGS
+396 LHPRS
-401 ATDNAFVSRFV
+401 VTDNAFVSHFV
-412 DSQVADRAMAVLKS
+412 DSQVGERAMAVLKS
-426 GEVFSTE
+426 GEVFSAE
-433 AQVITLAGIRWHR
+433 AQVITLAGIRWHG

-451 TDDPVTGNP
+451 TNDTVTGNP

-474 VETALQ
+474 TETALQ

-502 STGNITW
+502 ITGKITW
-509 SPELFEIVGR
+509 SPELFEILGR
-519 DKALG
+519 DRALG
-524 EPTYEENLRL
+524 EPTYAENLRI
-534 YHPESAKQLHLVV
+534 YHPESAEQLQMVV

-552 HGQPYLLRLRIVRPN
+552 GGEPYLLRLKVLRPN

-585 EVIRLFGTSQDITD
+585 KVIRLFGTSQDITH
-599 LVQAETELRELSTAL
+599 LVLAETELRELSTAL
-614 ANAVD
+614 ANAVE

-638 NIAGYQPEEM
+638 NIEGYQPEEM

-672 RAEGRVEVEARGIR
+672 LAEGRVEVEARGIR

-692 YKQVVMLAAYDSQER
+692 YKQLVMLAAYDSQER
-707 SIGHHCFMKDI
+707 SIGHYCFMKNI
-718 TDRKQAEASLKQDFE
+718 TDRKQAEAALQQEFE
-733 HLSKVI
+733 RLSRVI

-751 LDAVMAV
+751 LNAVMAV
-758 IAERT
+758 IADRT
-763 QDLTRADGSVIEMV
+763 QDLTRADGAVIEML

-795 GLRVKIATS
+795 GLRMKVGTS

-809 ITTGSILLCH
+809 IATGQIMLCD

-827 DRVACQRIGVR
+827 DQSACQRIGIR
-838 SMVVVPLFYQQE
+838 SLVVVPLFYQDD

-858 SATPSSFTES
+858 SATPFAFTES
-868 DIQTLQLMAGFLAGS
+868 DIQTLQLMAGFLAS
-883 VHLASEFDSK
+883 SLHLASEFDAK

-899 LRESEERYRSVIA
+899 LQESEQRYRSVIA
-912 TMTEGVVLQLADG
+912 SMTEGVVLQLADG
-925 EIIACNAS
+925 QITTCNAS

-944 IMGHTSVDLDW
+944 MMGRRSIDLDW
-955 RTVREDGSPFPGE
+955 RTVQEDGSPFPGQ
-968 QHPAMITLKTEKPL
+968 QHPAMITLQTGKPL
-982 SNVVMGIHKADGTLT
+982 SNVVMGIHKSDKTLT

-1006 FQMNECHPY
+1006 FQMNQSQPY
-1015 AVVTTFADITER
+1015 GVVTTFADITER
-1027 KQAEEILTN
+1027 KRAEEMLRHRAE
-1036 QAQKDRLM
+1036 QERLI
-1044 AATDGL
+1044 ATTDGL

-1058 FDERLQSEWHR
+1058 FDERLQLEWHR
-1069 LMQGKQQ
+1069 LMQGQQQ

-1089 YNDCYGH
+1089 YNDFYGH
-1096 QAGDI
+1096 QAGDT
-1101 CLVKVASSAAQA
+1101 CLVKVAKAAAAA
-1113 VKRSSDV
+1113 VKRSADLFV
-1120 FARYGGE
+1120 RYGGE

-1147 MRQAIRDLAIPHEQ
+1147 IREAIRDLAIPHEQ

-1173 IATVIPSLGTS
+1173 IATVIPTAERS
-1184 PDELVAKADRAL
+1184 PDELVALADRAL

-1210 NPMTA
+1210 NPMTV
-1215 PEVNPV
+1215 PDFNTV

>member
-1 MLNKKRNTEMST
+1 MFR
-13 KQTFSW
+13 KQTSSL
-19 SLEKII
+19 SLEKIL
-25 EKFSEIALQINEF
+25 EKISEIALQLNEF
-38 GEVET
+38 AELET
-43 ILQCALE
+43 ILQCAVE

-57 TDRVIIYRFLQKGDG
+57 SDRVIIYRFLPHRDG
-72 VVFTESVGDRWLP
+72 VVFSESVDAKWPQILGKQ
-85 IQGQLIHDPCF
+85 IYDPCC
-96 EANWVE
+96 EATWVE

-110 AISDI
+110 SISDI
-115 HAGDLQACYVELLD
+115 HSGSLQACDVELLD
-129 RIQVQANLVAP
+129 RIQVQANLVVP
-140 ILLDGKQQ
+140 ILLSIKQQ
-148 QSPKL
+148 PSPKL
-153 WGLLIAHQCRSPRQW
+153 WGLLIAHQCQSPRPW
-168 EPIDIEILQQVAMHI
+168 EPLDFQIVQHVALQL
-183 GLRMGHL
+183 GLRMRHL
-190 ESHRPVLGPNQPTEL
+190 ESNHPVLSPNQPPEL
-205 ETEPNQ
+205 QTEPNQ
-211 TAANTE
+211 TATHTE
-217 SAPRVNH
+217 SASRVNH
-224 QNCLQPEFAC
+224 QNCLQPDFAC
-234 SLSGEIVHLKA
+234 SLSGDIVHLKA

-251 PIWIFDIEDWQ
+251 PIWILDIEDWQ

-318 YPGGEPVSVGCRCS
+318 YPGGERVSVGCRCS
-332 GIRIDRGRLAIL
+332 GIRIDSGRLAIL
-344 VEGKVETAPQIE
+344 VEGKVETAHQIE
-356 PETLRSIEAIRHTTL
+356 PETLRSIEALRYTTFI
-371 MVSLYTLEGV
+371 VSLYTLEGV
-381 PLLQNPAALSCYGDA
+381 PLLQNPAALCCYGDMQPP
-396 LHPGS
+396 HS
-401 ATDNAFVSRFV
+401 ATDNAFLSRFV
-412 DSQVADRAMAVLKS
+412 DSQVGERAMAVLKS

-451 TDDPVTGNP
+451 TNDPVTGNP

-474 VETALQ
+474 TETALQ
-480 KSETRLS
+480 KSQTRLS
-487 EAQRVAHIGSWEWDV
+487 EAQGLAHIGNWEWDV
-502 STGNITW
+502 ITGKITW
-509 SPELFEIVGR
+509 SPELFEILGR
-519 DKALG
+519 DRALG

-534 YHPESAKQLHLVV
+534 YHPESAEQLHLVV

-552 HGQPYLLRLRIVRPN
+552 RGEPYLLRLRIVNPN

-578 VQLNAEG
+578 AELNAEG
-585 EVIRLFGTSQDITD
+585 KVIRLFGTSQDITD
-599 LVQAETELRELSTAL
+599 LVQAETELREMSTAL
-614 ANAVD
+614 ANAVE

-665 MAAYQKM
+665 IVAYQKM

-692 YKQVVMLAAYDSQER
+692 YKQLVMLAAYDSQER
-707 SIGHHCFMKDI
+707 AIGHHCFMKDI
-718 TDRKQAEASLKQDFE
+718 TDRKQAEAALQKEFQR
-733 HLSKVI
+733 LGMVI

-763 QDLTRADGSVIEMV
+763 QDLTRADGSVIEML

-795 GLRVKIATS
+795 GLRMKVGTS

-809 ITTGSILLCH
+809 IETGQIMLCE

-827 DRVACQRIGVR
+827 NLAACQRIGLR
-838 SMVVVPLFYQQE
+838 SMLVVPLFYQDD

-858 SATPSSFTES
+858 SAKPSAFTES

-883 VHLASEFDSK
+883 LHLASEFDAK

-899 LRESEERYRSVIA
+899 LQESEERYRSVIA
-912 TMTEGVVLQLADG
+912 SMTEGVVLQLEDG
-925 EIIACNAS
+925 QITTCNAS
-933 AERIIGLTPEQ
+933 AERILGLTSEQ
-944 IMGHTSVDLDW
+944 MIGRTSIDLDG
-955 RTVREDGSPFPGE
+955 RTVREDGSPFPGG
-968 QHPAMITLKTEKPL
+968 QHPAMIALRTGQPV
-982 SNVVMGIHKADGTLT
+982 SNVLMGIHKSDRTLT

-1006 FQMNECHPY
+1006 FHLNQSQPY

-1027 KQAEEILTN
+1027 KRAEEMLRHRAE
-1036 QAQKDRLM
+1036 QERLI
-1044 AATDGL
+1044 ATTDGL

-1096 QAGDI
+1096 QAGDT
-1101 CLVKVASSAAQA
+1101 CLVQVAKAAA
-1113 VKRSSDV
+1113 ASVKRSTDLFV
-1120 FARYGGE
+1120 RYGGE
-1127 EFAAILPNTDAAGAI
+1127 EFAAILPSTDAAGAI

-1147 MRQAIRDLAIPHEQ
+1147 IRQAIRHLAIPHEQ

-1173 IATVIPSLGTS
+1173 IATVIPCLGTS
-1184 PDELVAKADRAL
+1184 PDELVAVADRAL

-1215 PEVNPV
+1215 ADFNAV

>member
-1 MLNKKRNTEMST
+1 MST

-19 SLEKII
+19 SLEKIL
-25 EKFSEIALQINEF
+25 EKISEIALQINEV
-38 GEVET
+38 GDLET
-43 ILQCALE
+43 ILQFAVE

-57 TDRVIIYRFLQKGDG
+57 TDRVIIYRFLPKGNG
-72 VVFTESVGDRWLP
+72 VVFAESVDALWPRILGKK
-85 IQGQLIHDPCF
+85 IYDPCF
-96 EANWVE
+96 EATWVE

-110 AISDI
+110 SICDI
-115 HAGDLQACYVELLD
+115 HSGHLQACDVELLD

-148 QSPKL
+148 PSPKL
-153 WGLLIAHQCRSPRQW
+153 WGLLIAHQCQSPRQW
-168 EPIDIEILQQVAMHI
+168 EPLDVQIVQQVAMHI
-183 GLRMGHL
+183 GLRMRHL
-190 ESHRPVLGPNQPTEL
+190 ESHRPVQSPNQPPEL
-205 ETEPNQ
+205 ETEPNP
-211 TAANTE
+211 TATYTE
-217 SAPRVNH
+217 SAPTVNH
-224 QNCLQPEFAC
+224 QNCIQPEFAC
-234 SLSGEIVHLKA
+234 SLSGDIVHLKA
-245 FDLLQN
+245 FDWLQN
-251 PIWIFDIEDWQ
+251 PIWIFDIEHWQ

-268 ASLYLWNASTW
+268 ASLYLWNASMR

-290 LSEFTRIRLQS
+290 LSESTRIRLQS
-301 YLQQFE
+301 YLQLFE
-307 QGQTLSEQWTF
+307 QGKTLSEQWTF

-332 GIRIDRGRLAIL
+332 AIRIDSGRLAIL

-381 PLLQNPAALSCYGDA
+381 PLLQNPAALRCYGDA
-396 LHPGS
+396 LHAGS

-412 DSQVADRAMAVLKS
+412 DSQVGERAMAVLKS
-426 GEVFSTE
+426 GEVFSVE
-433 AQVITLAGIRWHR
+433 AQVITLAGIRWHG

-451 TDDPVTGNP
+451 TNDPVTGNP
-460 MLLVNEKDITDRQQ
+460 MLLVNENDITDRQQ
-474 VETALQ
+474 TETALQ

-487 EAQRVAHIGSWEWDV
+487 EAQRVAHIGSWEFDV
-502 STGNITW
+502 IAGKITW
-509 SPELFEIVGR
+509 SPELFEILGR
-519 DKALG
+519 DSALG

-552 HGQPYLLRLRIVRPN
+552 HGEPYLLRLRVVRPN
-567 GSIRHTEARGQ
+567 GSIRHTEGRGQ
-578 VQLNAEG
+578 AQLNAEG
-585 EVIRLFGTSQDITD
+585 KVIRLFGTCQDITD

-614 ANAVD
+614 ANAVE
-619 GISRLDIFG
+619 GISRVDVFG
-628 RYITVNQAYA
+628 RYVSVNQAYG
-638 NIAGYQPEEM
+638 NIVGYQPEEM

-658 PEDCDRM
+658 PEDLDM
-665 MAAYQKM
+665 MRVAYQKM
-672 RAEGRVEVEARGIR
+672 LAEGRVEVEARGIR

-692 YKQVVMLAAYDSQER
+692 YKQWVMLAAYDSQER

-718 TDRKQAEASLKQDFE
+718 SDRKQAEASLQQEFQR
-733 HLSKVI
+733 LSIVI

-763 QDLTRADGSVIEMV
+763 QDLTRADGAVIEIL

-790 ASAYV
+790 ATAYV
-795 GLRVKIATS
+795 GLRIKVGTS

-809 ITTGSILLCH
+809 IATGQIMLCN

-827 DRVACQRIGVR
+827 EQAVCQRIGIR
-838 SMVVVPLFYQQE
+838 SLVVVPLFYQDD
-850 RVGVLKVL
+850 RVGVLKVV
-858 SATPSSFTES
+858 SATPCAFTES
-868 DIQTLQLMAGFLAGS
+868 DIHTLQLMAGFLAGS
-883 VHLASEFDSK
+883 LHLASEFDAK

-899 LRESEERYRSVIA
+899 LQESEERYRSVIA
-912 TMTEGVVLQLADG
+912 SMTEGVVLQLADG
-925 EIIACNAS
+925 QITTCNAS
-933 AERIIGLTPEQ
+933 AERILGLTPEQ
-944 IMGHTSVDLDW
+944 MMGGTSIDLDW
-955 RTVREDGSPFPGE
+955 RTVREDGCPFPSE
-968 QHPAMITLKTEKPL
+968 QHPAMITLMTGQPL
-982 SNVVMGIHKADGTLT
+982 SNVVMGIHKSDQTLT

-1006 FQMNECHPY
+1006 FHLNQSQPY

-1027 KQAEEILTN
+1027 KQAEEMLRHRAE
-1036 QAQKDRLM
+1036 QERLF
-1044 AATDGL
+1044 ATTDGL
-1050 TQVANRRC
+1050 TQVANRRF

-1069 LMQGKQQ
+1069 LMQRKQQ

-1096 QAGDI
+1096 QAGDT

-1113 VKRSSDV
+1113 VKCSSDL

-1147 MRQAIRDLAIPHEQ
+1147 MRQAIRNLAIPHEQ
-1161 SDVSAIVTVSMG
+1161 SNVSSIVTVSMG
-1173 IATVIPSLGTS
+1173 IATVIPCLGTS
-1184 PDELVAKADRAL
+1184 PDELVAVADRAL
-1196 YDAKRQGRDRYKSA
+1196 YDAKRQGRDRYRSA
-1210 NPMTA
+1210 NQMTA
-1215 PEVNPV
+1215 PDFNAV

>member
-1 MLNKKRNTEMST
+1 MST
-13 KQTFSW
+13 NQTFSW
-19 SLEKII
+19 SLEKIL
-25 EKFSEIALQINEF
+25 EKVSEIALQINEF
-38 GEVET
+38 GELET

-57 TDRVIIYRFLQKGDG
+57 TDRVIIYRFLPKGNG
-72 VVFTESVGDRWLP
+72 VVFAESVDAQWPRILGKQ
-85 IQGQLIHDPCF
+85 IYDPCC
-96 EANWVE
+96 ESTWVE

-110 AISDI
+110 SISDI
-115 HAGDLQACYVELLD
+115 HSGSLQACDVELLD
-129 RIQVQANLVAP
+129 RLQVQANLVAP
-140 ILLDGKQQ
+140 ILLDGKPQ

-153 WGLLIAHQCRSPRQW
+153 WGLLIAHHCRSPRQW
-168 EPIDIEILQQVAMHI
+168 EPIEVQILQQVGMHI
-183 GLRMGHL
+183 GLTMRHL
-190 ESHRPVLGPNQPTEL
+190 ESHPPVLGPNQPPEL

-211 TAANTE
+211 TDPSTE

-224 QNCLQPEFAC
+224 QNCLPLEFAY
-234 SLSGEIVHLKA
+234 SLSGDIVQLKA

-251 PIWIFDIEDWQ
+251 PIWIFDIQ
-262 IRWANQ
+262 HLQMRWANQ
-268 ASLYLWNASTW
+268 ASLYLWNASSR
-279 QQLASHNFRDM
+279 QELVSRNFSDV
-290 LSEFTRIRLQS
+290 SESTGIRLQT
-301 YLQQFE
+301 YLQQFQ
-307 QGQTLSEQWTF
+307 QGKTLSEQWTF
-318 YPGGEPVSVGCRCS
+318 YPGGQPVSVRCRCS
-332 GIRIDRGRLAIL
+332 GIGIEGGRLAML
-344 VEGKVETAPQIE
+344 VEGTVESADRME
-356 PETLRSIEAIRHTTL
+356 PEILRAIEALRHTTL
-371 MVSLYTLEGV
+371 MVSLYTLEGA
-381 PLLQNPAALSCYGDA
+381 PLLQNPAALRCYGEA

-412 DSQVADRAMAVLKS
+412 DSQVGERAMAVLKS
-426 GEVFSTE
+426 GEVFSIE
-433 AQVITLAGIRWHR
+433 AQVITLTGIRWHR
-446 MDVRC
+446 MDVWC

-460 MLLVNEKDITDRQQ
+460 MLLVNEKDVTDRHQT
-474 VETALQ
+474 ETALQ

-487 EAQRVAHIGSWEWDV
+487 EAQRVAQIGNWEWDV
-502 STGNITW
+502 ITGKITW

-519 DKALG
+519 PSALG

-578 VQLNAEG
+578 AELNAEG
-585 EVIRLFGTSQDITD
+585 QVIRLFGTSQDITD
-599 LVQAETELRELSTAL
+599 LVKAETELRELSRAL
-614 ANAVD
+614 AHAVE

-628 RYITVNQAYA
+628 RYISVNQAYA

-658 PEDCDRM
+658 PHDCDRM

-672 RAEGRVEVEARGIR
+672 LAEGRVEVEARGIR

-718 TDRKQAEASLKQDFE
+718 TDRKQAEAALQLEFQR
-733 HLSKVI
+733 LSIVI

-763 QDLTRADGSVIEMV
+763 QDLTRADGAVIEMV
-777 EGDELVYRAASGI
+777 EGDEMVYRAASGI
-790 ASAYV
+790 ASAYI
-795 GLRVKIATS
+795 GLRIKVGTS

-809 ITTGSILLCH
+809 IATGQIMLCE

-827 DRVACQRIGVR
+827 DRAACERIGLR
-838 SMVVVPLFYQQE
+838 SMVVVPLFYQDD

-858 SATPSSFTES
+858 SAKPSAFTES
-868 DIQTLQLMAGFLAGS
+868 DIQTLQLMAGFLAS
-883 VHLASEFDSK
+883 SLHLASEFDAK

-899 LRESEERYRSVIA
+899 LQESEERYRSVI
-912 TMTEGVVLQLADG
+912 TSMTEGVVLQLANG
-925 EIIACNAS
+925 QITACNAS
-933 AERIIGLTPEQ
+933 AERILGLTPEQ
-944 IMGHTSVDLDW
+944 MMGRTSVDLDW
-955 RTVREDGSPFPGE
+955 RIVREDGQPFPGQ
-968 QHPAMITLKTEKPL
+968 QHPAILTLRTGQGR
-982 SNVVMGIHKADGTLT
+982 SNVVMGIHKSDKTLT

-1006 FQMNECHPY
+1006 FHLNQSKPY
-1015 AVVTTFADITER
+1015 AVLTTFADITEHKR
-1027 KQAEEILTN
+1027 GEEMLRHRAEQE
-1036 QAQKDRLM
+1036 RLI
-1044 AATDGL
+1044 ATTDGL

-1096 QAGDI
+1096 QAGDT
-1101 CLVKVASSAAQA
+1101 CLVQVAKAGAAA
-1113 VKRSSDV
+1113 VKRSTDLFV
-1120 FARYGGE
+1120 RYGGE
-1127 EFAAILPNTDAAGAI
+1127 EFAAILPSTDAAGAI

-1147 MRQAIRDLAIPHEQ
+1147 MRQAIRDLGIPHEQ
-1161 SDVSAIVTVSMG
+1161 SEVSSIVTVSMG
-1173 IATVIPSLGTS
+1173 IATVIPTAEIS
-1184 PDELVAKADRAL
+1184 PDELVAVADRAL

-1210 NPMTA
+1210 NPLTA

>member
-1 MLNKKRNTEMST
+1 MST
-13 KQTFSW
+13 KKTFSW
-19 SLEKII
+19 SLEKSI
-25 EKFSEIALQINEF
+25 EKVSEIALKINEF
-38 GEVET
+38 VDMET
-43 ILQCALE
+43 ILQCALQ

-57 TDRVIIYRFLQKGDG
+57 TDRVIIYRFLPHRER
-72 VVFTESVGDRWLP
+72 VVFAESVGDRWLP
-85 IQGQLIHDPCF
+85 IQGQLIHDPCL
-96 EANWVE
+96 EATWVD
-102 RYSQGQTS
+102 RYSQGETS

-115 HAGDLQACYVELLD
+115 HAGDIQACDVELLS
-129 RIQVQANLVAP
+129 RIQVKANLVAP
-140 ILLDGKQQ
+140 ILLDGQQQ

-183 GLRMGHL
+183 GLRMRHL
-190 ESHRPVLGPNQPTEL
+190 ESHGPAIGPNQPPEL

-211 TAANTE
+211 TDPNTE
-217 SAPRVNH
+217 SAPRVDR
-224 QNCLQPEFAC
+224 QNCLQPEFAS

-251 PIWIFDIEDWQ
+251 PIWIFDIEHWQ

-268 ASLYLWNASTW
+268 ASLYLWDASTR

-290 LSEFTRIRLQS
+290 LSESTRIRLQS
-301 YLQQFE
+301 YQQQFE

-318 YPGGEPVSVGCRCS
+318 YPAGEPVSVGCRCS
-332 GIRIDRGRLAIL
+332 GIRIDSGRLAIL
-344 VEGKVETAPQIE
+344 VEGTVETAPQIE

-381 PLLQNPAALSCYGDA
+381 PLLQNPAALRCYGDMQPP
-396 LHPGS
+396 HS

-412 DSQVADRAMAVLKS
+412 DSQVAERAMAVLKS

-433 AQVITLAGIRWHR
+433 AQVITLAGIRWHG

-451 TDDPVTGNP
+451 TNDPVTGNP

-474 VETALQ
+474 TETALQ

-487 EAQRVAHIGSWEWDV
+487 EAQRVARIGSWEFDV
-502 STGNITW
+502 ITGKITW

-519 DKALG
+519 DRALG

-534 YHPESAKQLHLVV
+534 YHPESAKQLHRVV

-552 HGQPYLLRLRIVRPN
+552 RGEPYLLRLRIVRPN

-585 EVIRLFGTSQDITD
+585 KVIRLFGTSQDITD
-599 LVQAETELRELSTAL
+599 LVKAETELREMSTAL
-614 ANAVD
+614 ANAVE

-658 PEDCDRM
+658 PDDCDRM

-672 RAEGRVEVEARGIR
+672 LAEGRVEVEARGIR

-692 YKQVVMLAAYDSQER
+692 YKQWVMLAAYDSQER
-707 SIGHHCFMKDI
+707 ASGHHCFMKDI
-718 TDRKQAEASLKQDFE
+718 TDRKQAEESLQQEFQR
-733 HLSKVI
+733 LAVVI

-758 IAERT
+758 ITDRT
-763 QDLTRADGSVIEMV
+763 QKSLGADGAVIEML

-795 GLRVKIATS
+795 GLRMKVGTS

-809 ITTGSILLCH
+809 IATGKIMLCD
-819 DSETDARV
+819 DSETDTRV
-827 DRVACQRIGVR
+827 EQSACQRIGIR
-838 SMVVVPLFYQQE
+838 SLVVVPLFYQDD
-850 RVGVLKVL
+850 RIGVLKVV
-858 SATPSSFTES
+858 SATPCAFTES
-868 DIQTLQLMAGFLAGS
+868 DIHTLQLMAGFLAGS
-883 VHLASEFDSK
+883 LHLASEFDAK
-893 NILLSQ
+893 NVLLSQ
-899 LRESEERYRSVIA
+899 LQESEERYRSVI
-912 TMTEGVVLQLADG
+912 TSMTEGVVLQLADG
-925 EIIACNAS
+925 QITTCNAS
-933 AERIIGLTPEQ
+933 AGRILGLTPEQ
-944 IMGHTSVDLDW
+944 LMGRTSVDLDL
-955 RTVREDGSPFPGE
+955 RTVQEDGSPFPC
-968 QHPAMITLKTEKPL
+968 QQDPAMITLRTGKPV
-982 SNVVMGIHKADGTLT
+982 SNVVMGIHKSDKTLT

-1006 FQMNECHPY
+1006 FHLNQSQPY
-1015 AVVTTFADITER
+1015 GVVTTFADITER
-1027 KQAEEILTN
+1027 KQALEMLRHRAE
-1036 QAQKDRLM
+1036 QERLI
-1044 AATDGL
+1044 ATTDGL

-1058 FDERLQSEWHR
+1058 FDERLQLEWHR

-1096 QAGDI
+1096 QAGDT
-1101 CLVKVASSAAQA
+1101 CLVKVAKASAAA
-1113 VKRSSDV
+1113 VKRSTDLFV
-1120 FARYGGE
+1120 RYGGE
-1127 EFAAILPNTDAAGAI
+1127 EFAAILPSTDAAGAI

-1161 SDVSAIVTVSMG
+1161 SDVSPIVTVSTG
-1173 IATVIPSLGTS
+1173 IATVIPTAETS
-1184 PDELVAKADRAL
+1184 PDELIALADRAL
-1196 YDAKRQGRDRYKSA
+1196 YDAKRQGRDRCTSA
-1210 NPMTA
+1210 NQMTA
-1215 PEVNPV
+1215 PDFNPV